1 MADLKKSI
9 KDEMNSTPRCI
20 PAKWNRFTVAD
31 GDWMQA
37 KTLDQLMNRDDFLA
51 DKIGEG
57 NYVWKDALSSES
69 ATRYSY
75 DQYLSASISSLSGEF
90 YTFSAD
96 DYLPTVTSLSSLLNY
111 EISRATQA
119 ENNLSGRISIEET
132 ARSAADAKLQK
143 QIDVLQAA
151 TDVIAVFGTY
161 PEFTAAS
168 AGAWQEQ
175 VTDNDFIKVLR
186 DSAYNPTGYED
197 ANTSDDDYYQ
207 VYYQWHSSDHDG
219 WNGWSAIGS
228 LDQYYSVS
236 EIDEYKKQIDSNFD
250 SLSSTVADNFLSAN
264 ENAVSAGK
272 NILIDYEQNKP
283 KITIKTKED
292 VEFNNVSSKTVSS
305 TNVTALTAQGN
316 SAKFTN
322 LSATN
327 LNNVAISNLF
337 GSAYSGAEASA
348 WIYANS
354 AILDIQ
360 PGYGLATGINE
371 EEHKVIGINQA
382 HCAYNKYGLALGTY
396 CSAYSISIGNASFA
410 FGESCYITGGQGTF
424 AAGSNVN
431 ITGKFSCGLGDTSN
445 INGNYSY
452 SIGEHNNLT
461 SDRQYAFG
469 QGLYGNSFM
478 IGRYNEVEPN
488 AQFVIGGGTTG
499 AHEVTSHKNLLV
511 IKNDVISARDFSAGD
526 VSLSSLTNMSAFGN
540 GITDTATYNLSAV
553 KLSAGQ
559 GIGFKNDTNG
569 VLSITSEGTTYQA
582 GNYISTANKTIAVTG
597 DLITSAN
604 AGSAASAWIN
614 SKNSTIAFTTNFKGS
629 NNVITGYGT
638 SSFSAGESYI
648 DGNYIHID
656 TSNNSINLASSISS
670 TNISANSSF
679 LTTVSGI
686 SAKFDN
692 ISGKNV
698 TVDYITAIN
707 VNASNNLSGK
717 NLTIDEYAKI
727 SDISSTNINALS
739 LTTNTA
745 SGQSANFDNILG
757 NNVSGTNIS
766 GDKLTVNT
774 SAKIV
779 GISAT
784 NVSSIN
790 ITANSLSGNNTKFT
804 DISATNIT
812 GVYLSST
819 NISAKNISGLDN
831 ITAYSGAFNY
841 IRGETLQGVTSS
853 IDVDELISAVS
864 SITGESN
871 IYVRKDELECEIGTD
886 NSATNHSFAQ
896 GSANRSNNVSLAQG
910 DSNSAYSKSFAQGKS
925 NSANEN
931 SFVQGISNTAG
942 DGSFA
947 QGDSNSANNKAFA
960 QGYSNTAYYES
971 FAQGQINRVSNYSI
985 GQGQGNSAT
994 NCSIAQGLHNNASN
1008 TAQAFGDNLVIE
1020 SAMAIGKFNKTS
1032 SDAVFVIGNGTADN
1046 ARNDLMVVDNSAA
1059 ITLINYPYN
1068 DNQVDKIIISTTGV
1082 SGMYDHSHGGI
1093 ELTGTYSSEW
1103 SNICNIENKYVPLSA
1118 IKCDIGSNNSA
1129 SNDELVFMQGM
1140 SNYAYGNSLTQ
1151 GSNNSAINNSLA
1163 QGYRNLASSNSI
1175 AVGMNNSAYAN
1186 SQSFGQESYASAGGI
1201 AINPHYWGSASPT
1214 KAINNSFAMG
1224 KECVASS
1231 DSLAFGQ
1238 NNTASNFS
1246 LAFGQNNT
1254 ASNFSV
1260 AFGLGISA
1268 NDNQYIYG
1276 KYPSI
1281 GGNTVFA
1288 IGNGSADND
1297 RSNYVSI
1304 NKYGTLNLK
1313 NTVNNANKSV
1323 IINGHDKYIRSEEN
1337 CRNIPFL
1344 LTSGYALTS
1353 TITGSLVSTPDINTE
1368 TLLLYGN
1375 DSDYLNMWVPTGTS
1389 GNKFKIM
1396 KVASSGTY
1404 KISIGIQAGYDMIFK
1419 NFSSG
1424 TTLASRKKIQT
1435 DNTKTSWPIPQQG
1448 TNISTSAKSFYFSAE
1463 SNTTCVQFTEIP
1475 GHDDIDVIV
1484 DSLGKHFIM
1493 IKNHSEV

>member
-186 DSAYNPTGYED
+186 DSAYNPTGDED

-250 SLSSTVADNFLSAN
+250 SLSSTVAYNFLSAN

-316 SAKFTN
+316 SAKFTH

-469 QGLYGNSFM
+469 QGLSGNSFM

-569 VLSITSEGTTYQA
+569 VLSITAEGTTYQA
-582 GNYISTANKTIAVTG
+582 GNYISTSNKTIAVTG

-638 SSFSAGESYI
+638 SSFSAGES
-648 DGNYIHID
+648 
-656 TSNNSINLASSISS
+656 
-670 TNISANSSF
+670 
-679 LTTVSGI
+679 
-686 SAKFDN
+686 
-692 ISGKNV
+692 
-698 TVDYITAIN
+698 
-707 VNASNNLSGK
+707 
-717 NLTIDEYAKI
+717 
-727 SDISSTNINALS
+727 
-739 LTTNTA
+739 
-745 SGQSANFDNILG
+745 
-757 NNVSGTNIS
+757 
-766 GDKLTVNT
+766 
-774 SAKIV
+774 
-779 GISAT
+779 
-784 NVSSIN
+784 
-790 ITANSLSGNNTKFT
+790 
-804 DISATNIT
+804 
-812 GVYLSST
+812 
-819 NISAKNISGLDN
+819 
-831 ITAYSGAFNY
+831 
-841 IRGETLQGVTSS
+841 
-853 IDVDELISAVS
+853 
-864 SITGESN
+864 N
-871 IYVRKDELECEIGTD
+871 IYVRKDELECEIG
-886 NSATNHSFAQ
+886 
-896 GSANRSNNVSLAQG
+896 SANTTIKQ
-910 DSNSAYSKSFAQGKS
+910 SFAQGKS

-931 SFVQGISNTAG
+931 SFVQGVSNTAG

-947 QGDSNSANNKAFA
+947 QGDSNSANIRAFA

-971 FAQGQINRVSNYSI
+971 FAHGQINRVSNYSM

-994 NCSIAQGLHNNASN
+994 NCSIAQGIHNNASN
-1008 TAQAFGDNLVIE
+1008 SAQAFGSNLIIE

-1046 ARNDLMVVDNSAA
+1046 TRNDLMVVDNSAA

-1082 SGMYDHSHGGI
+1082 SGMYDHRHGGVGG
-1093 ELTGTYSSEW
+1093 TGEYSSEW

-1129 SNDELVFMQGM
+1129 SDNELVFMQGM
-1140 SNYAYGNSLTQ
+1140 NNYASNNSLTQ
-1151 GSNNSAINNSLA
+1151 GSNNSAIYNSLA

-1175 AVGMNNSAYAN
+1175 AVGTNNTAYAN

-1224 KECVASS
+1224 KECVATN

-1238 NNTASNFS
+1238 NNTASYWS
-1246 LAFGQNNT
+1246 M
-1254 ASNFSV
+1254 

-1268 NDNQYIYG
+1268 NNNQYIYG
-1276 KYPSI
+1276 IYPIVGS
-1281 GGNTVFA
+1281 NTVFA
-1288 IGNGSADND
+1288 IGNGTADND

-1313 NTVNNANKSV
+1313 NTVNNTNKSV
-1323 IINGHDKYIRSEEN
+1323 IINGHDRYIRSEEN

-1344 LTSGYALTS
+1344 LTSGYGLTT
-1353 TITGSLVSTPDINTE
+1353 TITESLLSTPEINTE

-1389 GNKFKIM
+1389 GNKFKLM
-1396 KVASSGTY
+1396 KVVSSGTY
-1404 KISIGIQAGYDMIFK
+1404 KISVGIQAGYDMIFK

-1435 DNTKTSWPIPQQG
+1435 DNIKTSWPTPQQG
-1448 TNISTSAKSFYFSAE
+1448 TNISTSAKSFYFPAE
-1463 SNTTCVQFTEIP
+1463 ANTTCVQFTEIP

>member
-1 MADLKKSI
+1 MADEVKNGLSAYI
-9 KDEMNSTPRCI
+9 AS
-20 PAKWNRFTVAD
+20 KWDRNTVAD
-31 GDWMQA
+31 GSWLQ
-37 KTLDQLMNRDDFLA
+37 KYTLSPLTARDYYLA
-51 DKIGEG
+51 SAIDELYNNTGDK
-57 NYVWKDALSSES
+57 SSELS
-69 ATRYSY
+69 AAISSVSSIHDEYIN
-75 DQYLSASISSLSGEF
+75 YLSATISGDISGHIE
-90 YTFSAD
+90 YVSGSVDDLRDDLQTSANT
-96 DYLPTVTSLSSLLNY
+96 L
-111 EISRATQA
+111 
-119 ENNLSGRISIEET
+119 
-132 ARSAADAKLQK
+132 LQK
-143 QIDVLQAA
+143 IDDETGRAEAAETKINTRLNNMEAA
-151 TDVIAVFGTY
+151 TDVINVYGSWDDFSNNSG
-161 PEFTAAS
+161 ELFTVS
-168 AGAWQEQ
+168 GI
-175 VTDNDFIKVLR
+175 TDNDIIKILN
-186 DSAYNPTGYED
+186 DKNEYPNEMFQHT
-197 ANTSDDDYYQ
+197 Q
-207 VYYQWHSSDHDG
+207 QISSGHQTYFR
-219 WNGWSAIGS
+219 WINSAIPETAHIKP
-228 LDQYYSVS
+228 LDPASGYWDFIGYVDPYYTTT
-236 EIDEYKKQIDSNFD
+236 EIDEYLDHINGDFD
-250 SLSSTVADNFLSAN
+250 SLSATVANNYLSAN
-264 ENAVSAGK
+264 KNAVSAGK
-272 NILIDYEQNKP
+272 NILIDYDENNP
-283 KITIKTKED
+283 KISINTKED
-292 VEFNNVSSKTVSS
+292 VEFTTVSS
-305 TNVTALTAQGN
+305 NGF
-316 SAKFTN
+316 SGKN
-322 LSATN
+322 LSGASKN
-327 LNNVAISNLF
+327 DSIDNLF
-337 GSAYSGAEASA
+337 GSAYSGAAASA
-348 WIYANS
+348 WVSANS
-354 AILDIQ
+354 AHLDIQ
-360 PGYGLATGINE
+360 AGYGLETGE
-371 EEHKVIGINQA
+371 DEGHLVIGLHQD
-382 HCAYNKYGLALGTY
+382 HCDYYGHSLALGSWSTANGDNSYAFGMSCVTIGGAALAIGDNAYATTGAVALGTY
-396 CSAYSISIGNASFA
+396 NSAMGKYSLALGYNSTAFNQFSIA
-410 FGESCYITGGQGTF
+410 
-424 AAGSNVN
+424 
-431 ITGKFSCGLGDTSN
+431 
-445 INGNYSY
+445 
-452 SIGEHNNLT
+452 
-461 SDRQYAFG
+461 
-469 QGLYGNSFM
+469 
-478 IGRYNEVEPN
+478 IGRGLSGEAPITLGTWNDNVAGATFIIGDGTGTQEGHDVIRKN
-488 AQFVIGGGTTG
+488 A
-499 AHEVTSHKNLLV
+499 LV
-511 IKNDVISARDFSAGD
+511 IKDGLVSGRDFSAGN
-526 VSLSSLTNMSAFGN
+526 VSLSSLTNLSAFGN
-540 GITDTATYNLSAV
+540 GITNTATFNLSAV

-569 VLSITSEGTTYQA
+569 VLSITAEGTTYQD
-582 GNYISTANKTIAVTG
+582 GDYISTANKTIAVTG
-597 DLITSAN
+597 DLITSAE

-614 SKNSTIAFTTNFKGS
+614 SKNSTIAFTTNFNGL

-679 LTTVSGI
+679 LSTASGI

-692 ISGKNV
+692 ISGK
-698 TVDYITAIN
+698 
-707 VNASNNLSGK
+707 
-717 NLTIDEYAKI
+717 
-727 SDISSTNINALS
+727 
-739 LTTNTA
+739 
-745 SGQSANFDNILG
+745 
-757 NNVSGTNIS
+757 
-766 GDKLTVNT
+766 
-774 SAKIV
+774 
-779 GISAT
+779 

-831 ITAYSGAFNY
+831 INADSGYFNY
-841 IRGETLQGVTSS
+841 LRGETLQGVTSS

-871 IYVRKDELECEIGTD
+871 IYVRKDELECEIG
-886 NSATNHSFAQ
+886 
-896 GSANRSNNVSLAQG
+896 SANTAIKQ
-910 DSNSAYSKSFAQGKS
+910 AFAQGKS

-931 SFVQGISNTAG
+931 SFVQGDSNTAG
-942 DGSFA
+942 HGSFA
-947 QGDSNSANNKAFA
+947 QGQSNSANSKAFA

-971 FAQGQINRVSNYSI
+971 FAQGQINRVSNYSM

-1008 TAQAFGDNLVIE
+1008 SAQAFGSNLIIE

-1082 SGMYDHSHGGI
+1082 SGMYDHTRGGI
-1093 ELTGTYSSEW
+1093 ELTGEYSSEW

-1129 SNDELVFMQGM
+1129 SDDELVFMQGM
-1140 SNYAYGNSLTQ
+1140 HNYASNNSLTQ
-1151 GSNNSAINNSLA
+1151 GSDNSAIYYSLA

-1175 AVGMNNSAYAN
+1175 AVGTNNTAYNN
-1186 SQSFGQESYASAGGI
+1186 SQSFGQEAYASAGGM
-1201 AINPHYWGSASPT
+1201 AINPHYWGSTSPT

-1238 NNTASNFS
+1238 NNTASGWS
-1246 LAFGQNNT
+1246 ISFGQNNT

-1276 KYPSI
+1276 KYPI
-1281 GGNTVFA
+1281 VGATTVFA
-1288 IGNGSADND
+1288 IGNGSDDNN
-1297 RSNYVSI
+1297 RRNYVSI

-1313 NTVNNANKSV
+1313 NTVNNVNKSV
-1323 IINGHDKYIRSEEN
+1323 IINGHDRYIRSEEN

-1353 TITGSLVSTPDINTE
+1353 TITGSLLSTPKINTE

-1396 KVASSGTY
+1396 KVASMGTY
-1404 KISIGIQAGYDMIFK
+1404 KISVGIQAGYDMIFK

-1435 DNTKTSWPIPQQG
+1435 DNTNTSWPTPQQG

-1463 SNTTCVQFTEIP
+1463 ANTTCVQFTEIP

-1484 DSLGKHFIM
+1484 DALGKHFIM

>member
-9 KDEMNSTPRCI
+9 IEEMNSTVSCI

-51 DKIGEG
+51 TKIGEG
-57 NYVWKDALSSES
+57 NSGWKDALSSES

-111 EISRATQA
+111 EISRATQV
-119 ENNLSGRISIEET
+119 ENNLSGRISFEET

-168 AGAWQEQ
+168 AGAWQKQ

-186 DSAYNPTGYED
+186 DSAYNPTGDED

-292 VEFNNVSSKTVSS
+292 VEFNNVISKTVSS
-305 TNVTALTAQGN
+305 TNVTTLTAQGN
-316 SAKFTN
+316 SAKFTHI
-322 LSATN
+322 SATN

-469 QGLYGNSFM
+469 QGLSGNSFM

-569 VLSITSEGTTYQA
+569 VLSITAEGTTYQA
-582 GNYISTANKTIAVTG
+582 GNYISTSNKTIAVTG

-679 LTTVSGI
+679 LSTVSGI

-692 ISGKNV
+692 
-698 TVDYITAIN
+698 
-707 VNASNNLSGK
+707 
-717 NLTIDEYAKI
+717 
-727 SDISSTNINALS
+727 
-739 LTTNTA
+739 
-745 SGQSANFDNILG
+745 
-757 NNVSGTNIS
+757 
-766 GDKLTVNT
+766 
-774 SAKIV
+774 
-779 GISAT
+779 ISAT

-831 ITAYSGAFNY
+831 INADSGFFNY
-841 IRGETLQGVTSS
+841 LRSETLQGVTSS

-871 IYVRKDELECEIGTD
+871 IYVRKDELECEIGSA
-886 NSATNHSFAQ
+886 NSAIKQ
-896 GSANRSNNVSLAQG
+896 
-910 DSNSAYSKSFAQGKS
+910 SFAQGKS

-931 SFVQGISNTAG
+931 SFVQGNSNTAG
-942 DGSFA
+942 DDSFA
-947 QGDSNSANNKAFA
+947 QGYINSANSRAFA
-960 QGYSNTAYYES
+960 QGGSNTAYYES

-1032 SDAVFVIGNGTADN
+1032 SDAVFVIGNGTADS

-1059 ITLINYPYN
+1059 ITLINYNNYS
-1068 DNQVDKIIISTTGV
+1068 NQVDKIIISTTGV
-1082 SGMYDHSHGGI
+1082 SGMYDHTHGGFVS
-1093 ELTGTYSSEW
+1093 TGEYSSEW

-1118 IKCDIGSNNSA
+1118 LKCDIGSNNSA

-1151 GSNNSAINNSLA
+1151 GSNNSAINDSLA

-1186 SQSFGQESYASAGGI
+1186 SQSFGQEAYASAGGI

-1224 KECVASS
+1224 KECVAND

-1238 NNTASNFS
+1238 NNTASYW
-1246 LAFGQNNT
+1246 
-1254 ASNFSV
+1254 SV

-1268 NDNQYIYG
+1268 NNNQYIYG
-1276 KYPSI
+1276 IYPIVGS
-1281 GGNTVFA
+1281 NTVFA
-1288 IGNGSADND
+1288 IGNGTADNA

-1344 LTSGYALTS
+1344 LTSGYSLTT
-1353 TITGSLVSTPDINTE
+1353 TITGSLLSTPEINTE

-1389 GNKFKIM
+1389 GNKFKLM
-1396 KVASSGTY
+1396 KVTSLGTY
-1404 KISIGIQAGYDMIFK
+1404 KISVGIQAGYDMIFK

-1435 DNTKTSWPIPQQG
+1435 DNIKTSWPTPQQG
-1448 TNISTSAKSFYFSAE
+1448 TNISTSAKSFYFPAE
-1463 SNTTCVQFTEIP
+1463 ANTTCVQFTEIP

>member
-1 MADLKKSI
+1 MADEVKKSI

-37 KTLDQLMNRDDFLA
+37 NTLDQLMNRDDFLA
-51 DKIGEG
+51 NKIGEG
-57 NYVWKDALSSES
+57 NSGWKDDLSSES
-69 ATRYSY
+69 AARYY
-75 DQYLSASISSLSGEF
+75 DDQYLSASISSLSGEF
-90 YTFSAD
+90 YTFSAN
-96 DYLPTVTSLSSLLNY
+96 DYYPTVTALRYNLNS
-111 EISRATQA
+111 EIERATQA
-119 ENNLSGRISIEET
+119 ETTLSGRISLEET

-143 QIDVLQAA
+143 QIDELQAA

-161 PEFTAAS
+161 DEFV
-168 AGAWQEQ
+168 AGSGDLG
-175 VTDNDFIKVLR
+175 VTDNDTIKVLR
-186 DSAYNPTGYED
+186 DYNYTPSASDEDYES
-197 ANTSDDDYYQ
+197 NDDDGFQ
-207 VYYQWHSSDHDG
+207 VYYEWHDPNAENPHTD

-228 LDQYYSVS
+228 LDPYYSVS
-236 EIDEYKKQIDSNFD
+236 EIDEYKKQIDSDFD
-250 SLSSTVADNFLSAN
+250 SLSSTVANNYLSAN
-264 ENAVSAGK
+264 KNAVSAGK
-272 NILIDYEQNKP
+272 NILIDYDENNP
-283 KITIKTKED
+283 KITIKTDEN
-292 VEFNNVSSKTVSS
+292 VNFNNVSSKNISA
-305 TNVTALTAQGN
+305 TNVTALTALGN

-327 LNNVAISNLF
+327 LNNIAISNLF
-337 GSAYSGAEASA
+337 GSAYSGAAASA
-348 WIYANS
+348 WVSANS

-360 PGYGLATGINE
+360 PGYGLATGIN

-469 QGLYGNSFM
+469 QGLSGNSFM

-569 VLSITSEGTTYQA
+569 VLSISAEGTTYQD
-582 GNYISTANKTIAVTG
+582 GDYISTANKTIAVTG
-597 DLITSAN
+597 DLITSAE

-670 TNISANSSF
+670 TNISA
-679 LTTVSGI
+679 
-686 SAKFDN
+686 K
-692 ISGKNV
+692 
-698 TVDYITAIN
+698 
-707 VNASNNLSGK
+707 
-717 NLTIDEYAKI
+717 
-727 SDISSTNINALS
+727 NINAD
-739 LTTNTA
+739 
-745 SGQSANFDNILG
+745 SGF
-757 NNVSGTNIS
+757 
-766 GDKLTVNT
+766 
-774 SAKIV
+774 
-779 GISAT
+779 
-784 NVSSIN
+784 
-790 ITANSLSGNNTKFT
+790 
-804 DISATNIT
+804 
-812 GVYLSST
+812 
-819 NISAKNISGLDN
+819 
-831 ITAYSGAFNY
+831 FNY
-841 IRGETLQGVTSS
+841 LRGETLQGVTSS

-871 IYVRKDELECEIGTD
+871 IYVRKDELECEIGSA

-942 DGSFA
+942 DDSFA
-947 QGDSNSANNKAFA
+947 QGYSNSANIRAFA

-994 NCSIAQGLHNNASN
+994 NCSIAQGIHNNASN
-1008 TAQAFGDNLVIE
+1008 SAQAFGSNLIIE

-1068 DNQVDKIIISTTGV
+1068 DTQVDKIIISTTGV
-1082 SGMYDHSHGGI
+1082 SGMYDHTRGGI
-1093 ELTGTYSSEW
+1093 ELTGEYSSKW

-1118 IKCDIGSNNSA
+1118 LKCDIGSNNSA
-1129 SNDELVFMQGM
+1129 SDDELVFMQGM
-1140 SNYAYGNSLTQ
+1140 SNYASNNSLTQ
-1151 GSNNSAINNSLA
+1151 GSNNSAIYNSLA

-1175 AVGMNNSAYAN
+1175 AVGTNNTAYNN
-1186 SQSFGQESYASAGGI
+1186 SQSFGQEAYASAGGM
-1201 AINPHYWGSASPT
+1201 AINPHYWGSTSPT

-1224 KECVASS
+1224 KECVATS

-1246 LAFGQNNT
+1246 IAFGSNNT

-1304 NKYGTLNLK
+1304 NQYGTLNLK
-1313 NTVNNANKSV
+1313 NAVNNANKSV
-1323 IINGHDKYIRSEEN
+1323 IINGHDRYIRSEEN

-1353 TITGSLVSTPDINTE
+1353 TITGPLLSTPKINTE

-1404 KISIGIQAGYDMIFK
+1404 KISVGIQAGYDMIFK

-1435 DNTKTSWPIPQQG
+1435 DKTNTSWPTPQQG

-1463 SNTTCVQFTEIP
+1463 ANTTCVQFTEIP

-1484 DSLGKHFIM
+1484 DSLGQHFIM

>member
-1 MADLKKSI
+1 MADVVKKSI
-9 KDEMNSTPRCI
+9 KDEMNSTVSCI
-20 PAKWNRFTVAD
+20 PAKWNRYTVAD

-57 NYVWKDALSSES
+57 NSGWKDALSSES
-69 ATRYSY
+69 ATRYY
-75 DQYLSASISSLSGEF
+75 DDQYLSASISSLSVEF
-90 YTFSAD
+90 YTFSAN
-96 DYLPTVTSLSSLLNY
+96 DYYPTVTALRYNLNS
-111 EISRATQA
+111 EIDRATLA

-143 QIDVLQAA
+143 QIDELQAA

-161 PEFTAAS
+161 DEFV
-168 AGAWQEQ
+168 AGSGDLG
-175 VTDNDFIKVLR
+175 VTDNDTIKVLR
-186 DSAYNPTGYED
+186 DYNYTPSASDED
-197 ANTSDDDYYQ
+197 YKSNDDDGFQ
-207 VYYQWHSSDHDG
+207 VYYEWHDPNAENPHTD
-219 WNGWSAIGS
+219 WIGWSAIGS
-228 LDQYYSVS
+228 LDPYYSVS
-236 EIDEYKKQIDSNFD
+236 EIDEYKNQIVSDFD
-250 SLSSTVADNFLSAN
+250 SLSSTVANNYLSAN
-264 ENAVSAGK
+264 KNAVSAGK

-283 KITIKTKED
+283 KITINTKED

-327 LNNVAISNLF
+327 LNNIAISNLF
-337 GSAYSGAEASA
+337 GSAYSGA
-348 WIYANS
+348 
-354 AILDIQ
+354 
-360 PGYGLATGINE
+360 
-371 EEHKVIGINQA
+371 
-382 HCAYNKYGLALGTY
+382 
-396 CSAYSISIGNASFA
+396 
-410 FGESCYITGGQGTF
+410 
-424 AAGSNVN
+424 
-431 ITGKFSCGLGDTSN
+431 
-445 INGNYSY
+445 
-452 SIGEHNNLT
+452 
-461 SDRQYAFG
+461 
-469 QGLYGNSFM
+469 
-478 IGRYNEVEPN
+478 
-488 AQFVIGGGTTG
+488 
-499 AHEVTSHKNLLV
+499 
-511 IKNDVISARDFSAGD
+511 
-526 VSLSSLTNMSAFGN
+526 
-540 GITDTATYNLSAV
+540 
-553 KLSAGQ
+553 
-559 GIGFKNDTNG
+559 
-569 VLSITSEGTTYQA
+569 
-582 GNYISTANKTIAVTG
+582 
-597 DLITSAN
+597 
-604 AGSAASAWIN
+604 AASAWIN

-638 SSFSAGESYI
+638 SSFSAGES
-648 DGNYIHID
+648 
-656 TSNNSINLASSISS
+656 
-670 TNISANSSF
+670 
-679 LTTVSGI
+679 
-686 SAKFDN
+686 
-692 ISGKNV
+692 
-698 TVDYITAIN
+698 
-707 VNASNNLSGK
+707 
-717 NLTIDEYAKI
+717 
-727 SDISSTNINALS
+727 
-739 LTTNTA
+739 
-745 SGQSANFDNILG
+745 
-757 NNVSGTNIS
+757 
-766 GDKLTVNT
+766 
-774 SAKIV
+774 
-779 GISAT
+779 
-784 NVSSIN
+784 
-790 ITANSLSGNNTKFT
+790 
-804 DISATNIT
+804 
-812 GVYLSST
+812 
-819 NISAKNISGLDN
+819 
-831 ITAYSGAFNY
+831 
-841 IRGETLQGVTSS
+841 
-853 IDVDELISAVS
+853 
-864 SITGESN
+864 N
-871 IYVRKDELECEIGTD
+871 IYVRKDELECEIGSA
-886 NSATNHSFAQ
+886 NSAIKQ
-896 GSANRSNNVSLAQG
+896 
-910 DSNSAYSKSFAQGKS
+910 SFAQGKS

-931 SFVQGISNTAG
+931 SFVQGNSNTAG
-942 DGSFA
+942 DDSFA
-947 QGDSNSANNKAFA
+947 QGDSNSANIRALA

-1082 SGMYDHSHGGI
+1082 SGMYDHRHGGVGG
-1093 ELTGTYSSEW
+1093 TGEYSSEW

-1118 IKCDIGSNNSA
+1118 LKCDIGSNNSA

-1140 SNYAYGNSLTQ
+1140 SNYASNNSLTQ
-1151 GSNNSAINNSLA
+1151 GSNNSAMYNSLA

-1175 AVGMNNSAYAN
+1175 AIGNNNTAYAN
-1186 SQSFGQESYASAGGI
+1186 SQSFGQEAYASAGGI
-1201 AINPHYWGSASPT
+1201 AINPHYWGSTSPT

-1224 KECVASS
+1224 KECVATS

-1238 NNTASNFS
+1238 NNTASDWS
-1246 LAFGQNNT
+1246 IAFGQNNT

-1281 GGNTVFA
+1281 GSNTVFA

-1313 NTVNNANKSV
+1313 NTVNNTNKSV
-1323 IINGHDKYIRSEEN
+1323 IINGHDRYIRSEEN

-1344 LTSGYALTS
+1344 LTSGYGLTS
-1353 TITGSLVSTPDINTE
+1353 TITESLVSTPEINTE

-1435 DNTKTSWPIPQQG
+1435 DNIKTSWPTPQQG
-1448 TNISTSAKSFYFSAE
+1448 TNISTSAKSFYFPAE
-1463 SNTTCVQFTEIP
+1463 ANTTCVQFTEIP

-1484 DSLGKHFIM
+1484 DSLGQHFIM

>member
-1 MADLKKSI
+1 MADEVKNGLSAYI
-9 KDEMNSTPRCI
+9 AS
-20 PAKWNRFTVAD
+20 KWDRNTVAD
-31 GDWMQA
+31 GSWLQ
-37 KTLDQLMNRDDFLA
+37 KYTLNPLTARDYYLA
-51 DKIGEG
+51 SAIDELYNNTGDKSSELSVAI
-57 NYVWKDALSSES
+57 SSES
-69 ATRYSY
+69 ATRYSD

-96 DYLPTVTSLSSLLNY
+96 DYYPTVTSLRYDLNS
-111 EISRATQA
+111 EIDRATLA
-119 ENNLSGRISIEET
+119 ETKLSGIISIEET

-143 QIDVLQAA
+143 QIDELQAA

-161 PEFTAAS
+161 DEFV
-168 AGAWQEQ
+168 AGSGDLG
-175 VTDNDFIKVLR
+175 VTDNDTIKVLR
-186 DSAYNPTGYED
+186 DYNYTPSASDED
-197 ANTSDDDYYQ
+197 YKSNDDDGFQ
-207 VYYQWHSSDHDG
+207 VYYEWHDPNAEEPHTD
-219 WNGWSAIGS
+219 WIGWSAIGS
-228 LDQYYSVS
+228 LDPYYSVS
-236 EIDEYKKQIDSNFD
+236 EIDEYKKQIDSDFD
-250 SLSSTVADNFLSAN
+250 SLSSTVANNYLSAN
-264 ENAVSAGK
+264 KNAVSAGK
-272 NILIDYEQNKP
+272 NIKIDYEQNKP
-283 KITIKTKED
+283 KITINTKAD
-292 VEFNNVSSKTVSS
+292 VEFTTVSS
-305 TNVTALTAQGN
+305 NGFSGTNISG
-316 SAKFTN
+316 
-322 LSATN
+322 
-327 LNNVAISNLF
+327 LNQHDTIDNLF
-337 GSAYSGAEASA
+337 GSAYSGAAASA
-348 WIYANS
+348 WVSANS
-354 AILDIQ
+354 AHLDIQ
-360 PGYGLATGINE
+360 AGYGLETGE
-371 EEHKVIGINQA
+371 DEGHLVIGLHQD
-382 HCAYNKYGLALGTY
+382 HCDYYGNSLALGSWSTANGDNSYAFGMSCVTIGGAALAIGDNAYATTGAVALGTY
-396 CSAYSISIGNASFA
+396 NSAMGKYSLALGYNSTAFNQFSIA
-410 FGESCYITGGQGTF
+410 
-424 AAGSNVN
+424 
-431 ITGKFSCGLGDTSN
+431 
-445 INGNYSY
+445 
-452 SIGEHNNLT
+452 
-461 SDRQYAFG
+461 
-469 QGLYGNSFM
+469 
-478 IGRYNEVEPN
+478 IGRGLSGEAPITLGTWNDNVAGATFIIGDGTGTQEGHDVIRKN
-488 AQFVIGGGTTG
+488 A
-499 AHEVTSHKNLLV
+499 LV
-511 IKNDVISARDFSAGD
+511 IKDGLVSGRDFSAGN
-526 VSLSSLTNMSAFGN
+526 VSLSSLTNLSAFGN
-540 GITDTATYNLSAV
+540 GITNTATFNLSAV

-569 VLSITSEGTTYQA
+569 VLSITAEGTTYQD
-582 GNYISTANKTIAVTG
+582 GDYISTANKTIAVTG
-597 DLITSAN
+597 DLITSAE

-614 SKNSTIAFTTNFKGS
+614 SKNSTIAFTTNFNGL

-679 LTTVSGI
+679 LSTASGI

-779 GISAT
+779 GISST

-831 ITAYSGAFNY
+831 INADSGYFNY
-841 IRGETLQGVTSS
+841 LRGETLQGETSS

-871 IYVRKDELECEIGTD
+871 IYVRKDELECEIGSA
-886 NSATNHSFAQ
+886 NSAIKQA
-896 GSANRSNNVSLAQG
+896 
-910 DSNSAYSKSFAQGKS
+910 FAQGKS

-931 SFVQGISNTAG
+931 SFVQGVSNTAG

-947 QGDSNSANNKAFA
+947 QGHNNSANSRAFA

-971 FAQGQINRVSNYSI
+971 LAQGQINRVSNYSM

-1008 TAQAFGDNLVIE
+1008 SAQAFGSNLIIE

-1068 DNQVDKIIISTTGV
+1068 DGQVDKIIISTTGV
-1082 SGMYDHSHGGI
+1082 SGMYDHTRGGVGG
-1093 ELTGTYSSEW
+1093 TGEYSSEW
-1103 SNICNIENKYVPLSA
+1103 SKICNIENKYVPLSA
-1118 IKCDIGSNNSA
+1118 LKCDIGSNNSA
-1129 SNDELVFMQGM
+1129 SDDELVFMQGM
-1140 SNYAYGNSLTQ
+1140 HNYASNNSLTQ
-1151 GSNNSAINNSLA
+1151 GSNNSAIYYSLA
-1163 QGYRNLASSNSI
+1163 QGYRNLVSSNSI
-1175 AVGMNNSAYAN
+1175 AIGSNNTAYNN
-1186 SQSFGQESYASAGGI
+1186 SQSFGQEAYASAGGM
-1201 AINPHYWGSASPT
+1201 AINPHYWGSTSPT

-1246 LAFGQNNT
+1246 
-1254 ASNFSV
+1254 V

-1268 NDNQYIYG
+1268 NNNQYIYG
-1276 KYPSI
+1276 TYPNI
-1281 GGNTVFA
+1281 GSNTVFA
-1288 IGNGSADND
+1288 IGNGSADNY

-1313 NTVNNANKSV
+1313 NTVNNKSV
-1323 IINGHDKYIRSEEN
+1323 IINGNDKYIRSEEN

-1353 TITGSLVSTPDINTE
+1353 TITGSLLSTPEINTE

-1396 KVASSGTY
+1396 KVASMGTY

-1435 DNTKTSWPIPQQG
+1435 DNTNTSWPIPQQG
-1448 TNISTSAKSFYFSAE
+1448 KNISTSAKSFYFSAE

-1484 DSLGKHFIM
+1484 DALGKHFIM

>member
-1 MADLKKSI
+1 MADEVKKSI
-9 KDEMNSTPRCI
+9 KDEMNSTVSCI
-20 PAKWNRFTVAD
+20 PAKWNRYTVAD

-37 KTLDQLMNRDDFLA
+37 NTLDQLINRDNFLA
-51 DKIGEG
+51 NKIGEG
-57 NYVWKDALSSES
+57 NSGWKDDLSSES
-69 ATRYSY
+69 ATRYY
-75 DQYLSASISSLSGEF
+75 DDQYLSASISSLSGGF

-96 DYLPTVTSLSSLLNY
+96 DYYPTVKALRYDLNS
-111 EISRATQA
+111 EIERATQS
-119 ENNLSGRISIEET
+119 ETTLSGRISLEEI

-143 QIDVLQAA
+143 QIDELQAA

-161 PEFTAAS
+161 DEFV
-168 AGAWQEQ
+168 AGSGDLG
-175 VTDNDFIKVLR
+175 VTDNDTIKVLR
-186 DSAYNPTGYED
+186 DYNYTPSASDEDYES
-197 ANTSDDDYYQ
+197 NDDDGFQ
-207 VYYQWHSSDHDG
+207 VYYEWHDPNAENTHTD
-219 WNGWSAIGS
+219 WIGWSAIGS
-228 LDQYYSVS
+228 LDPYYSVS
-236 EIDEYKKQIDSNFD
+236 EIDEYKKQIDSDFD
-250 SLSSTVADNFLSAN
+250 SLSSTVANNYLSAN

-305 TNVTALTAQGN
+305 TNVTTLTAQGN
-316 SAKFTN
+316 SAKFTH

-569 VLSITSEGTTYQA
+569 VLSITAEGTTYQA
-582 GNYISTANKTIAVTG
+582 GNYISTSNKTIAVTG
-597 DLITSAN
+597 DLITSSN

-698 TVDYITAIN
+698 TVDYITSIN

-745 SGQSANFDNILG
+745 SGQSANFDNILC

-871 IYVRKDELECEIGTD
+871 IYVRKDELECEIG
-886 NSATNHSFAQ
+886 
-896 GSANRSNNVSLAQG
+896 SANTAIKQ
-910 DSNSAYSKSFAQGKS
+910 AFAQGKS

-931 SFVQGISNTAG
+931 SFVQGVSNTAV

-947 QGDSNSANNKAFA
+947 QGDSNSANIRAFA

-971 FAQGQINRVSNYSI
+971 FAHGQINRVSNYSM

-994 NCSIAQGLHNNASN
+994 NCSIAQGIHNNASN
-1008 TAQAFGDNLVIE
+1008 SAQAFGSNLIIE

-1032 SDAVFVIGNGTADN
+1032 SDAVFVIGNGTADS

-1103 SNICNIENKYVPLSA
+1103 SNFCNIENKYVPLSA

-1129 SNDELVFMQGM
+1129 SDDDLVFMQGM
-1140 SNYAYGNSLTQ
+1140 HNYASSNSLTQ
-1151 GSNNSAINNSLA
+1151 GSNNSAIYNSLA

-1186 SQSFGQESYASAGGI
+1186 SQSFGEEAYASAGGI
-1201 AINPHYWGSASPT
+1201 AINPHYWGSTSPT
-1214 KAINNSFAMG
+1214 EAINNSFSMG

-1246 LAFGQNNT
+1246 M
-1254 ASNFSV
+1254 

-1268 NDNQYIYG
+1268 NNNQYIYG
-1276 KYPSI
+1276 IYPIVGS
-1281 GGNTVFA
+1281 NTVFA
-1288 IGNGSADND
+1288 IGNGTADND

-1323 IINGHDKYIRSEEN
+1323 IINGHDRYIRSEEN

-1353 TITGSLVSTPDINTE
+1353 TITGSLVSTPEINTE

-1389 GNKFKIM
+1389 GNKFKLM

-1435 DNTKTSWPIPQQG
+1435 DNTKTSWPTPQQG

>member
-9 KDEMNSTPRCI
+9 KDEMNSTPSCI
-20 PAKWNRFTVAD
+20 PAKWNRYTVAD

-69 ATRYSY
+69 AARYY
-75 DQYLSASISSLSGEF
+75 DDQYLSASISSLSGEF

-143 QIDVLQAA
+143 QIDELQAA

-168 AGAWQEQ
+168 TGAWQEQ

-186 DSAYNPTGYED
+186 DSAYNPTGDED

-228 LDQYYSVS
+228 LDPYYSVS

-316 SAKFTN
+316 SAKFTH

-469 QGLYGNSFM
+469 QGLSGNSFM

-569 VLSITSEGTTYQA
+569 VLSISAEGTTYQD
-582 GNYISTANKTIAVTG
+582 GDYISTANKTIAVTG

-638 SSFSAGESYI
+638 SSFSAGES
-648 DGNYIHID
+648 
-656 TSNNSINLASSISS
+656 
-670 TNISANSSF
+670 
-679 LTTVSGI
+679 
-686 SAKFDN
+686 
-692 ISGKNV
+692 
-698 TVDYITAIN
+698 
-707 VNASNNLSGK
+707 
-717 NLTIDEYAKI
+717 
-727 SDISSTNINALS
+727 
-739 LTTNTA
+739 
-745 SGQSANFDNILG
+745 
-757 NNVSGTNIS
+757 
-766 GDKLTVNT
+766 
-774 SAKIV
+774 
-779 GISAT
+779 
-784 NVSSIN
+784 
-790 ITANSLSGNNTKFT
+790 
-804 DISATNIT
+804 
-812 GVYLSST
+812 
-819 NISAKNISGLDN
+819 
-831 ITAYSGAFNY
+831 
-841 IRGETLQGVTSS
+841 
-853 IDVDELISAVS
+853 
-864 SITGESN
+864 N

-896 GSANRSNNVSLAQG
+896 GSANRSNNVSL
-910 DSNSAYSKSFAQGKS
+910 
-925 NSANEN
+925 
-931 SFVQGISNTAG
+931 
-942 DGSFA
+942 
-947 QGDSNSANNKAFA
+947 
-960 QGYSNTAYYES
+960 
-971 FAQGQINRVSNYSI
+971 
-985 GQGQGNSAT
+985 
-994 NCSIAQGLHNNASN
+994 AQGLHNNASN

-1059 ITLINYPYN
+1059 ITLINYNNYS
-1068 DNQVDKIIISTTGV
+1068 NQVDKIIISTTGV
-1082 SGMYDHSHGGI
+1082 SGMYDHTHGGVGS
-1093 ELTGTYSSEW
+1093 TGEYSSEW

-1118 IKCDIGSNNSA
+1118 LKCDIGSNNSA

-1224 KECVASS
+1224 KECVAND

-1238 NNTASNFS
+1238 NNTASYWS
-1246 LAFGQNNT
+1246 MAFGQNNT
-1254 ASNFSV
+1254 ASYWSV

-1268 NDNQYIYG
+1268 NNNQYIYG
-1276 KYPSI
+1276 KYPI
-1281 GGNTVFA
+1281 VGGNTVFA
-1288 IGNGSADND
+1288 IGNGTADND

-1344 LTSGYALTS
+1344 LTSGYSLTT
-1353 TITGSLVSTPDINTE
+1353 TITGSLLSTPEINTE

-1396 KVASSGTY
+1396 KVTSLGTY
-1404 KISIGIQAGYDMIFK
+1404 KISVGIQAGYDMIFK

-1435 DNTKTSWPIPQQG
+1435 DNTNTSWPTPQQG
-1448 TNISTSAKSFYFSAE
+1448 TNISTSAKSFYFPAE
-1463 SNTTCVQFTEIP
+1463 ANTTCVQFTEIP

-1484 DSLGKHFIM
+1484 DALGKHFIM

>member
-9 KDEMNSTPRCI
+9 KDEMNSTPSCI
-20 PAKWNRFTVAD
+20 PAKWNRYTVAD

-69 ATRYSY
+69 AARYY
-75 DQYLSASISSLSGEF
+75 DDQYLSASISSLSGEF

-143 QIDVLQAA
+143 QIDELQAA

-168 AGAWQEQ
+168 TGAWQEQ

-186 DSAYNPTGYED
+186 DSAYNPTGDED

-228 LDQYYSVS
+228 LDPYYSVS

-316 SAKFTN
+316 SAKFTH

-469 QGLYGNSFM
+469 QGLSGNSFM

-569 VLSITSEGTTYQA
+569 VLSISAEGTTYQD
-582 GNYISTANKTIAVTG
+582 GDYISTANKTIAVTG

-638 SSFSAGESYI
+638 SSFSAGES
-648 DGNYIHID
+648 
-656 TSNNSINLASSISS
+656 
-670 TNISANSSF
+670 
-679 LTTVSGI
+679 
-686 SAKFDN
+686 
-692 ISGKNV
+692 
-698 TVDYITAIN
+698 
-707 VNASNNLSGK
+707 
-717 NLTIDEYAKI
+717 
-727 SDISSTNINALS
+727 
-739 LTTNTA
+739 
-745 SGQSANFDNILG
+745 
-757 NNVSGTNIS
+757 
-766 GDKLTVNT
+766 
-774 SAKIV
+774 
-779 GISAT
+779 
-784 NVSSIN
+784 
-790 ITANSLSGNNTKFT
+790 
-804 DISATNIT
+804 
-812 GVYLSST
+812 
-819 NISAKNISGLDN
+819 
-831 ITAYSGAFNY
+831 
-841 IRGETLQGVTSS
+841 
-853 IDVDELISAVS
+853 
-864 SITGESN
+864 N

-896 GSANRSNNVSLAQG
+896 GSANRSNNVSL
-910 DSNSAYSKSFAQGKS
+910 
-925 NSANEN
+925 
-931 SFVQGISNTAG
+931 
-942 DGSFA
+942 
-947 QGDSNSANNKAFA
+947 
-960 QGYSNTAYYES
+960 
-971 FAQGQINRVSNYSI
+971 
-985 GQGQGNSAT
+985 
-994 NCSIAQGLHNNASN
+994 AQGLHNNASN

-1059 ITLINYPYN
+1059 ITLINYNNYS
-1068 DNQVDKIIISTTGV
+1068 NQVDKIIISTTGV
-1082 SGMYDHSHGGI
+1082 SGMYDHTHGGVGS
-1093 ELTGTYSSEW
+1093 TGEYSSEW

-1118 IKCDIGSNNSA
+1118 LKCDIGSNNSA

-1224 KECVASS
+1224 KECVAND

-1238 NNTASNFS
+1238 NNTASYWS
-1246 LAFGQNNT
+1246 MAFGQNNT
-1254 ASNFSV
+1254 ASYWSV

-1268 NDNQYIYG
+1268 NNNQYIYG
-1276 KYPSI
+1276 KYPI
-1281 GGNTVFA
+1281 VGGNTVFA
-1288 IGNGSADND
+1288 IGNGTADND

-1344 LTSGYALTS
+1344 LTSGYSLTT
-1353 TITGSLVSTPDINTE
+1353 TITGSLLSTPEINTE

-1375 DSDYLNMWVPTGTS
+1375 DSDYLNMWVPTGTT

-1404 KISIGIQAGYDMIFK
+1404 KISVGIQAGYDMIFK

-1435 DNTKTSWPIPQQG
+1435 DNTNTSWPTPQQG
-1448 TNISTSAKSFYFSAE
+1448 TNISTSAKSFYFPAE
-1463 SNTTCVQFTEIP
+1463 ANTTCVQFTEIP

-1484 DSLGKHFIM
+1484 DALGKHFIM

>member
-1 MADLKKSI
+1 M
-9 KDEMNSTPRCI
+9 
-20 PAKWNRFTVAD
+20 
-31 GDWMQA
+31 
-37 KTLDQLMNRDDFLA
+37 
-51 DKIGEG
+51 
-57 NYVWKDALSSES
+57 
-69 ATRYSY
+69 
-75 DQYLSASISSLSGEF
+75 
-90 YTFSAD
+90 
-96 DYLPTVTSLSSLLNY
+96 
-111 EISRATQA
+111 
-119 ENNLSGRISIEET
+119 
-132 ARSAADAKLQK
+132 
-143 QIDVLQAA
+143 
-151 TDVIAVFGTY
+151 
-161 PEFTAAS
+161 
-168 AGAWQEQ
+168 
-175 VTDNDFIKVLR
+175 
-186 DSAYNPTGYED
+186 
-197 ANTSDDDYYQ
+197 
-207 VYYQWHSSDHDG
+207 
-219 WNGWSAIGS
+219 
-228 LDQYYSVS
+228 
-236 EIDEYKKQIDSNFD
+236 
-250 SLSSTVADNFLSAN
+250 SAN

-316 SAKFTN
+316 SAKFTH

-469 QGLYGNSFM
+469 QGLSGNSFM

-569 VLSITSEGTTYQA
+569 VLSISAEGTTYQD
-582 GNYISTANKTIAVTG
+582 GDYISTANKTIAVTG

-629 NNVITGYGT
+629 NYVITGYGT
-638 SSFSAGESYI
+638 SSFSA
-648 DGNYIHID
+648 
-656 TSNNSINLASSISS
+656 
-670 TNISANSSF
+670 
-679 LTTVSGI
+679 
-686 SAKFDN
+686 
-692 ISGKNV
+692 
-698 TVDYITAIN
+698 
-707 VNASNNLSGK
+707 
-717 NLTIDEYAKI
+717 
-727 SDISSTNINALS
+727 
-739 LTTNTA
+739 
-745 SGQSANFDNILG
+745 
-757 NNVSGTNIS
+757 
-766 GDKLTVNT
+766 
-774 SAKIV
+774 
-779 GISAT
+779 
-784 NVSSIN
+784 
-790 ITANSLSGNNTKFT
+790 
-804 DISATNIT
+804 
-812 GVYLSST
+812 
-819 NISAKNISGLDN
+819 
-831 ITAYSGAFNY
+831 
-841 IRGETLQGVTSS
+841 
-853 IDVDELISAVS
+853 
-864 SITGESN
+864 GESN

-896 GSANRSNNVSLAQG
+896 GSANRSNNVSL
-910 DSNSAYSKSFAQGKS
+910 
-925 NSANEN
+925 
-931 SFVQGISNTAG
+931 
-942 DGSFA
+942 
-947 QGDSNSANNKAFA
+947 
-960 QGYSNTAYYES
+960 
-971 FAQGQINRVSNYSI
+971 
-985 GQGQGNSAT
+985 
-994 NCSIAQGLHNNASN
+994 AQGLHNNASN

-1059 ITLINYPYN
+1059 ITLINYNNYS
-1068 DNQVDKIIISTTGV
+1068 NQVDKIIISTTGV
-1082 SGMYDHSHGGI
+1082 SGMYDHTHGGFVS
-1093 ELTGTYSSEW
+1093 TGEYSSEW

-1118 IKCDIGSNNSA
+1118 LKCDIGSNNSA

-1224 KECVASS
+1224 KECVAND

-1281 GGNTVFA
+1281 GSNTVFA
-1288 IGNGSADND
+1288 IGNGSADNY

-1304 NKYGTLNLK
+1304 NQYGTLNLK

-1323 IINGHDKYIRSEEN
+1323 IINGHDRYIRSEEN

-1353 TITGSLVSTPDINTE
+1353 TITESLLSTPKINTE

-1375 DSDYLNMWVPTGTS
+1375 DSDYLNMWVPTGTT

-1404 KISIGIQAGYDMIFK
+1404 KISVGIQAGYDMIFK

-1435 DNTKTSWPIPQQG
+1435 DNTNTSWPTPQQG
-1448 TNISTSAKSFYFSAE
+1448 TNISTSAKSFYFPSEA
-1463 SNTTCVQFTEIP
+1463 NTTCVQFTEIP

-1484 DSLGKHFIM
+1484 DALGKHFIM

>member
-119 ENNLSGRISIEET
+119 ENYLSGRISFEET

-143 QIDVLQAA
+143 QIDELQAA

-161 PEFTAAS
+161 DEFV
-168 AGAWQEQ
+168 AGSGDLG
-175 VTDNDFIKVLR
+175 VTDNDTIKVLR
-186 DSAYNPTGYED
+186 DYNYTPSASDEDYES
-197 ANTSDDDYYQ
+197 NDDDGFQ
-207 VYYQWHSSDHDG
+207 VYYEWHDPNAENTHTD
-219 WNGWSAIGS
+219 WIGWSAIGS
-228 LDQYYSVS
+228 LDPYYSVS

-250 SLSSTVADNFLSAN
+250 SLSSTVADKFLSAN

-272 NILIDYEQNKP
+272 NILIDYDENNP
-283 KITIKTKED
+283 KITINTKED
-292 VEFNNVSSKTVSS
+292 VEFNNVSSKNISA
-305 TNVTALTAQGN
+305 TNVTALTTLGN
-316 SAKFTN
+316 SAKYIEVSASGISSDSAIINTISCHSAHFDDIDISAIDLDN
-322 LSATN
+322 IIAKNISATSS
-327 LNNVAISNLF
+327 LSGKDLTISN
-337 GSAYSGAEASA
+337 SAK
-348 WIYANS
+348 IV
-354 AILDIQ
+354 
-360 PGYGLATGINE
+360 GISS
-371 EEHKVIGINQA
+371 
-382 HCAYNKYGLALGTY
+382 T
-396 CSAYSISIGNASFA
+396 
-410 FGESCYITGGQGTF
+410 
-424 AAGSNVN
+424 NV
-431 ITGKFSCGLGDTSN
+431 
-445 INGNYSY
+445 
-452 SIGEHNNLT
+452 
-461 SDRQYAFG
+461 
-469 QGLYGNSFM
+469 
-478 IGRYNEVEPN
+478 
-488 AQFVIGGGTTG
+488 
-499 AHEVTSHKNLLV
+499 
-511 IKNDVISARDFSAGD
+511 
-526 VSLSSLTNMSAFGN
+526 
-540 GITDTATYNLSAV
+540 
-553 KLSAGQ
+553 
-559 GIGFKNDTNG
+559 
-569 VLSITSEGTTYQA
+569 
-582 GNYISTANKTIAVTG
+582 
-597 DLITSAN
+597 
-604 AGSAASAWIN
+604 
-614 SKNSTIAFTTNFKGS
+614 
-629 NNVITGYGT
+629 
-638 SSFSAGESYI
+638 
-648 DGNYIHID
+648 
-656 TSNNSINLASSISS
+656 SS

-679 LTTVSGI
+679 LSTVSGI

-779 GISAT
+779 GISST

-812 GVYLSST
+812 SVYLSST

-831 ITAYSGAFNY
+831 ITAYSGFFNY
-841 IRGETLQGVTSS
+841 LGGETLHGITSS
-853 IDVDELISAVS
+853 IDIDELISAVS

-871 IYVRKDELECEIGTD
+871 IYVRKDELECEIGSA
-886 NSATNHSFAQ
+886 NSAIKQ
-896 GSANRSNNVSLAQG
+896 
-910 DSNSAYSKSFAQGKS
+910 SFAQGKS
-925 NSANEN
+925 NSANED
-931 SFVQGISNTAG
+931 SFVQGDSNTAG
-942 DGSFA
+942 HGSFA
-947 QGDSNSANNKAFA
+947 QGQSNSANSKAFA

-971 FAQGQINRVSNYSI
+971 FAQGQINRVSNYSM

-994 NCSIAQGLHNNASN
+994 NCSIAQGIHNDASN
-1008 TAQAFGDNLVIE
+1008 SAQAFGSNLIIE

-1032 SDAVFVIGNGTADN
+1032 SDAVFVIGNGTADST
-1046 ARNDLMVVDNSAA
+1046 RNDLMVVDNSAA

-1068 DNQVDKIIISTTGV
+1068 DGQVDKIIISTTGV
-1082 SGMYDHSHGGI
+1082 SGMYDHTRGGVGG
-1093 ELTGTYSSEW
+1093 TGEYSSEW
-1103 SNICNIENKYVPLSA
+1103 SKICNIENKYVPLSA
-1118 IKCDIGSNNSA
+1118 LKCDIGRNNSA
-1129 SNDELVFMQGM
+1129 ADDTLVFMQGM
-1140 SNYAYGNSLTQ
+1140 HNYAYDNSLTQ
-1151 GSNNSAINNSLA
+1151 GSNNSAINDSLA
-1163 QGYRNLASSNSI
+1163 QGYRNLASSKSI

-1186 SQSFGQESYASAGGI
+1186 SQSFGQEAYASAGGI

-1224 KECVASS
+1224 KECVAND

-1238 NNTASNFS
+1238 NNTASYW
-1246 LAFGQNNT
+1246 
-1254 ASNFSV
+1254 SV

-1268 NDNQYIYG
+1268 NNNQYIYG
-1276 KYPSI
+1276 IYPSI
-1281 GGNTVFA
+1281 GSNTVFA
-1288 IGNGSADND
+1288 IGNGSADNY

-1344 LTSGYALTS
+1344 LTSGYSLTT
-1353 TITGSLVSTPDINTE
+1353 TITGSLLSTPEINTE

-1389 GNKFKIM
+1389 GNKFKLM
-1396 KVASSGTY
+1396 KVISLGTY
-1404 KISIGIQAGYDMIFK
+1404 KISVGIQAGYDMIFK

-1435 DNTKTSWPIPQQG
+1435 DNTNTSWPTPQQG
-1448 TNISTSAKSFYFSAE
+1448 TNISTSAKSFYFPAE
-1463 SNTTCVQFTEIP
+1463 ANTTCVQFTEIP

-1484 DSLGKHFIM
+1484 DALGKHFIM

>member
-1 MADLKKSI
+1 MADEVKNGLSAYI
-9 KDEMNSTPRCI
+9 AS
-20 PAKWNRFTVAD
+20 KWDRNTVAD
-31 GDWMQA
+31 GSWLQ
-37 KTLDQLMNRDDFLA
+37 KYTLNPLTARDYYLA
-51 DKIGEG
+51 SAIDELYNNTGDK
-57 NYVWKDALSSES
+57 SSEFS
-69 ATRYSY
+69 AAISSVSSIH
-75 DQYLSASISSLSGEF
+75 DKNINYLSATISGDISGHINYVSGCVNTLSGDLK
-90 YTFSAD
+90 TSAD
-96 DYLPTVTSLSSLLNY
+96 KL
-111 EISRATQA
+111 
-119 ENNLSGRISIEET
+119 
-132 ARSAADAKLQK
+132 LQK
-143 QIDVLQAA
+143 IDDETGRAEASETEINRRLDNIEAA

-161 PEFTAAS
+161 DEFV
-168 AGAWQEQ
+168 AGSGDLG
-175 VTDNDFIKVLR
+175 VTDNDTIKVLR
-186 DSAYNPTGYED
+186 DYNYTPSVSDEDYES
-197 ANTSDDDYYQ
+197 NDDDGFQ
-207 VYYQWHSSDHDG
+207 VYYEWHDPNAENPHTD

-228 LDQYYSVS
+228 LDPYYSVS
-236 EIDEYKKQIDSNFD
+236 EIDEYLDQINGDFD
-250 SLSSTVADNFLSAN
+250 SLSSTVANNYLSAN

-272 NILIDYEQNKP
+272 NILIDYDEKNP
-283 KITIKTKED
+283 KITIKTKENVD
-292 VEFNNVSSKTVSS
+292 FNNVNVKNISA

-316 SAKFTN
+316 SAKYIE
-322 LSATN
+322 LSASSISSDS
-327 LNNVAISNLF
+327 AIINTIS
-337 GSAYSGAEASA
+337 
-348 WIYANS
+348 ANS
-354 AILDIQ
+354 AHFDDI
-360 PGYGLATGINE
+360 
-371 EEHKVIGINQA
+371 
-382 HCAYNKYGLALGTY
+382 
-396 CSAYSISIGNASFA
+396 
-410 FGESCYITGGQGTF
+410 
-424 AAGSNVN
+424 
-431 ITGKFSCGLGDTSN
+431 D
-445 INGNYSY
+445 
-452 SIGEHNNLT
+452 
-461 SDRQYAFG
+461 
-469 QGLYGNSFM
+469 
-478 IGRYNEVEPN
+478 
-488 AQFVIGGGTTG
+488 
-499 AHEVTSHKNLLV
+499 
-511 IKNDVISARDFSAGD
+511 ISAIDLDNIIAKNISA
-526 VSLSSLTNMSAFGN
+526 
-540 GITDTATYNLSAV
+540 
-553 KLSAGQ
+553 
-559 GIGFKNDTNG
+559 
-569 VLSITSEGTTYQA
+569 
-582 GNYISTANKTIAVTG
+582 
-597 DLITSAN
+597 
-604 AGSAASAWIN
+604 
-614 SKNSTIAFTTNFKGS
+614 
-629 NNVITGYGT
+629 T
-638 SSFSAGESYI
+638 SSFSGRDLTI
-648 DGNYIHID
+648 
-656 TSNNSINLASSISS
+656 SNSAKIVGISSTNISS
-670 TNISANSSF
+670 TNISANSAILS
-679 LTTVSGI
+679 TTSGI

-784 NVSSIN
+784 NVSSSN

-812 GVYLSST
+812 SVYLSST

-831 ITAYSGAFNY
+831 ITAYSGFFNY
-841 IRGETLQGVTSS
+841 LGGETLHGITSS
-853 IDVDELISAVS
+853 IDIDELISAVS
-864 SITGESN
+864 SITGENN
-871 IYVRKDELECEIGTD
+871 IYVRKDELECEIG
-886 NSATNHSFAQ
+886 
-896 GSANRSNNVSLAQG
+896 SANTAIKQ
-910 DSNSAYSKSFAQGKS
+910 AFAQGKS

-931 SFVQGISNTAG
+931 SFAQGNSNTAG

-971 FAQGQINRVSNYSI
+971 FAHGQINRVSNYSM

-1032 SDAVFVIGNGTADN
+1032 SDAVFVIGNGTADS

-1103 SNICNIENKYVPLSA
+1103 SNFCNIENKYVPLSA

-1129 SNDELVFMQGM
+1129 SDDELVFMQGM
-1140 SNYAYGNSLTQ
+1140 HNYASNNSLSQ
-1151 GSNNSAINNSLA
+1151 GINNSAIYDSLA

-1175 AVGMNNSAYAN
+1175 AVGTNNTAYNN
-1186 SQSFGQESYASAGGI
+1186 SQSFGQEAYASAGGM
-1201 AINPHYWGSASPT
+1201 AINPHYWGSTSPT

-1231 DSLAFGQ
+1231 DSLAFGL
-1238 NNTASNFS
+1238 NNTASN
-1246 LAFGQNNT
+1246 L
-1254 ASNFSV
+1254 SV
-1260 AFGLGISA
+1260 AFGIGISA
-1268 NDNQYIYG
+1268 NNNQYIYG
-1276 KYPSI
+1276 TYPNI
-1281 GGNTVFA
+1281 GSNTVFA

-1323 IINGHDKYIRSEEN
+1323 IINGHDRYIRSEEN

-1353 TITGSLVSTPDINTE
+1353 TITGSLVSTPEINTE

-1435 DNTKTSWPIPQQG
+1435 DNTGTSWPTPQQG
-1448 TNISTSAKSFYFSAE
+1448 KNISTSSKSFYFSAE

>member
-9 KDEMNSTPRCI
+9 KDEMNSTPSCI

-143 QIDVLQAA
+143 QIDELQAA

-168 AGAWQEQ
+168 TGAWQEQ

-186 DSAYNPTGYED
+186 DSAYNPTGDED

-228 LDQYYSVS
+228 LDPYYSVS

-316 SAKFTN
+316 SAKFTH

-469 QGLYGNSFM
+469 QGLSGNSFM

-569 VLSITSEGTTYQA
+569 VLSISAEGTTYQD
-582 GNYISTANKTIAVTG
+582 GDYISTANKTIAVTG

-638 SSFSAGESYI
+638 SSFSAGES
-648 DGNYIHID
+648 
-656 TSNNSINLASSISS
+656 
-670 TNISANSSF
+670 
-679 LTTVSGI
+679 
-686 SAKFDN
+686 
-692 ISGKNV
+692 
-698 TVDYITAIN
+698 
-707 VNASNNLSGK
+707 
-717 NLTIDEYAKI
+717 
-727 SDISSTNINALS
+727 
-739 LTTNTA
+739 
-745 SGQSANFDNILG
+745 
-757 NNVSGTNIS
+757 
-766 GDKLTVNT
+766 
-774 SAKIV
+774 
-779 GISAT
+779 
-784 NVSSIN
+784 
-790 ITANSLSGNNTKFT
+790 
-804 DISATNIT
+804 
-812 GVYLSST
+812 
-819 NISAKNISGLDN
+819 
-831 ITAYSGAFNY
+831 
-841 IRGETLQGVTSS
+841 
-853 IDVDELISAVS
+853 
-864 SITGESN
+864 N

-896 GSANRSNNVSLAQG
+896 GSANRSNNVSL
-910 DSNSAYSKSFAQGKS
+910 
-925 NSANEN
+925 
-931 SFVQGISNTAG
+931 
-942 DGSFA
+942 
-947 QGDSNSANNKAFA
+947 
-960 QGYSNTAYYES
+960 
-971 FAQGQINRVSNYSI
+971 
-985 GQGQGNSAT
+985 
-994 NCSIAQGLHNNASN
+994 AQGLHNNASN

-1059 ITLINYPYN
+1059 ITLINYNNYS
-1068 DNQVDKIIISTTGV
+1068 NQVDKIIISTTGV
-1082 SGMYDHSHGGI
+1082 SGMYDHTHGGFVS
-1093 ELTGTYSSEW
+1093 TGEYSSEW

-1118 IKCDIGSNNSA
+1118 LKCDIGSNNSA

-1224 KECVASS
+1224 KECVAND

-1281 GGNTVFA
+1281 GSNTVFA
-1288 IGNGSADND
+1288 IGNGSADNY

-1304 NKYGTLNLK
+1304 NQYGTLNLK

-1323 IINGHDKYIRSEEN
+1323 IINGHDRYIRSEEN

-1353 TITGSLVSTPDINTE
+1353 TITESLLSTPKINTE

-1375 DSDYLNMWVPTGTS
+1375 DSDYLNMWVPTGTT

-1404 KISIGIQAGYDMIFK
+1404 KISVGIQAGYDMIFK

-1435 DNTKTSWPIPQQG
+1435 DNTNTSWPTPQQG
-1448 TNISTSAKSFYFSAE
+1448 TNISTSAKSFYFPSEA
-1463 SNTTCVQFTEIP
+1463 NTTCVQFTEIP

-1484 DSLGKHFIM
+1484 DALGKHFIM

>member
-143 QIDVLQAA
+143 QIDELQAA

-168 AGAWQEQ
+168 TGAWQEQ

-186 DSAYNPTGYED
+186 DSAYNPTGDED

-228 LDQYYSVS
+228 LDPYYSVS

-316 SAKFTN
+316 SAKFTH

-469 QGLYGNSFM
+469 QGLSGNSFM

-569 VLSITSEGTTYQA
+569 VLSISAEGTTYQD
-582 GNYISTANKTIAVTG
+582 GDYISTANKTIAVTG

-638 SSFSAGESYI
+638 SSFSAGES
-648 DGNYIHID
+648 
-656 TSNNSINLASSISS
+656 
-670 TNISANSSF
+670 
-679 LTTVSGI
+679 
-686 SAKFDN
+686 
-692 ISGKNV
+692 
-698 TVDYITAIN
+698 
-707 VNASNNLSGK
+707 
-717 NLTIDEYAKI
+717 
-727 SDISSTNINALS
+727 
-739 LTTNTA
+739 
-745 SGQSANFDNILG
+745 
-757 NNVSGTNIS
+757 
-766 GDKLTVNT
+766 
-774 SAKIV
+774 
-779 GISAT
+779 
-784 NVSSIN
+784 
-790 ITANSLSGNNTKFT
+790 
-804 DISATNIT
+804 
-812 GVYLSST
+812 
-819 NISAKNISGLDN
+819 
-831 ITAYSGAFNY
+831 
-841 IRGETLQGVTSS
+841 
-853 IDVDELISAVS
+853 
-864 SITGESN
+864 N

-896 GSANRSNNVSLAQG
+896 GSANRSNNVSL
-910 DSNSAYSKSFAQGKS
+910 
-925 NSANEN
+925 
-931 SFVQGISNTAG
+931 
-942 DGSFA
+942 
-947 QGDSNSANNKAFA
+947 
-960 QGYSNTAYYES
+960 
-971 FAQGQINRVSNYSI
+971 
-985 GQGQGNSAT
+985 
-994 NCSIAQGLHNNASN
+994 AQGLHNNASN

-1059 ITLINYPYN
+1059 ITLINYNNYS
-1068 DNQVDKIIISTTGV
+1068 NQVDKIIISTTGV
-1082 SGMYDHSHGGI
+1082 SGMYDHTHGGFVS
-1093 ELTGTYSSEW
+1093 TGEYSSEW

-1118 IKCDIGSNNSA
+1118 LKCDIGSNNSA

-1224 KECVASS
+1224 KECVAND

-1281 GGNTVFA
+1281 GSNTVFA
-1288 IGNGSADND
+1288 IGNGSADNY

-1304 NKYGTLNLK
+1304 NQYGTLNLK

-1323 IINGHDKYIRSEEN
+1323 IINGHDRYIRSEEN

-1353 TITGSLVSTPDINTE
+1353 TITESLLSTPKINTE

-1375 DSDYLNMWVPTGTS
+1375 DSDYLNMWVPTGTT

-1404 KISIGIQAGYDMIFK
+1404 KISVGIQAGYDMIFK

-1435 DNTKTSWPIPQQG
+1435 DNTNTSWPTPQQG
-1448 TNISTSAKSFYFSAE
+1448 TNISTSAKSFYFPSEA
-1463 SNTTCVQFTEIP
+1463 NTTCVQFTEIP

-1484 DSLGKHFIM
+1484 DALGKHFIM

>member
-111 EISRATQA
+111 EISRATLA

-143 QIDVLQAA
+143 QIDELQAA

-168 AGAWQEQ
+168 AGVWKEQ

-186 DSAYNPTGYED
+186 DSAYNPTGDED

-228 LDQYYSVS
+228 LDPYYSVS

-272 NILIDYEQNKP
+272 NILIDYEKNKP

-316 SAKFTN
+316 SAKFTH

-469 QGLYGNSFM
+469 QGLSGNSFM

-569 VLSITSEGTTYQA
+569 VLSITAEGTTYQA
-582 GNYISTANKTIAVTG
+582 GNYISTSNKTIAVTG

-638 SSFSAGESYI
+638 SSFSAC
-648 DGNYIHID
+648 
-656 TSNNSINLASSISS
+656 
-670 TNISANSSF
+670 
-679 LTTVSGI
+679 
-686 SAKFDN
+686 
-692 ISGKNV
+692 
-698 TVDYITAIN
+698 
-707 VNASNNLSGK
+707 
-717 NLTIDEYAKI
+717 
-727 SDISSTNINALS
+727 
-739 LTTNTA
+739 
-745 SGQSANFDNILG
+745 
-757 NNVSGTNIS
+757 
-766 GDKLTVNT
+766 
-774 SAKIV
+774 
-779 GISAT
+779 
-784 NVSSIN
+784 
-790 ITANSLSGNNTKFT
+790 
-804 DISATNIT
+804 
-812 GVYLSST
+812 
-819 NISAKNISGLDN
+819 
-831 ITAYSGAFNY
+831 
-841 IRGETLQGVTSS
+841 
-853 IDVDELISAVS
+853 
-864 SITGESN
+864 ESN

-886 NSATNHSFAQ
+886 
-896 GSANRSNNVSLAQG
+896 
-910 DSNSAYSKSFAQGKS
+910 
-925 NSANEN
+925 
-931 SFVQGISNTAG
+931 
-942 DGSFA
+942 
-947 QGDSNSANNKAFA
+947 
-960 QGYSNTAYYES
+960 
-971 FAQGQINRVSNYSI
+971 
-985 GQGQGNSAT
+985 NSAT

-1059 ITLINYPYN
+1059 ITLINYNNYS
-1068 DNQVDKIIISTTGV
+1068 NQVDKIIISTTGV
-1082 SGMYDHSHGGI
+1082 SGMYDHTHGGFVS
-1093 ELTGTYSSEW
+1093 TGEYSSEW

-1118 IKCDIGSNNSA
+1118 LKCDIGSNNSA

-1186 SQSFGQESYASAGGI
+1186 SQSFGQEAYASAGGI

-1224 KECVASS
+1224 KECVAND

-1238 NNTASNFS
+1238 NNTASYC
-1246 LAFGQNNT
+1246 
-1254 ASNFSV
+1254 SV
-1260 AFGLGISA
+1260 AFGFGISA
-1268 NDNQYIYG
+1268 NNNQYIYG
-1276 KYPSI
+1276 IYPIVGS
-1281 GGNTVFA
+1281 NTVFA
-1288 IGNGSADND
+1288 IGNGTADND

-1313 NTVNNANKSV
+1313 NTVNNTNKSV

-1344 LTSGYALTS
+1344 LTSGYSLTT
-1353 TITGSLVSTPDINTE
+1353 TITGSLLSTPEINTE

-1389 GNKFKIM
+1389 GNKFKLM
-1396 KVASSGTY
+1396 KVTSLGTY
-1404 KISIGIQAGYDMIFK
+1404 KISVGIQAGYDMIFK

-1435 DNTKTSWPIPQQG
+1435 DNTKTSWPTPQQG
-1448 TNISTSAKSFYFSAE
+1448 TNISTSAKSFYFPAE
-1463 SNTTCVQFTEIP
+1463 ANTTCVQFTEIP

>member
-111 EISRATQA
+111 EISRATLA

-143 QIDVLQAA
+143 QIDELQAA

-168 AGAWQEQ
+168 AGVWKEQ

-186 DSAYNPTGYED
+186 DSAYNPTGDED

-228 LDQYYSVS
+228 LDPYYSVS

-316 SAKFTN
+316 SAKFTH

-469 QGLYGNSFM
+469 QGLSGNSFM

-569 VLSITSEGTTYQA
+569 VLSITAEGTTYQA
-582 GNYISTANKTIAVTG
+582 GNYISTSNKTIAVTG

-638 SSFSAGESYI
+638 SSFSAC
-648 DGNYIHID
+648 
-656 TSNNSINLASSISS
+656 
-670 TNISANSSF
+670 
-679 LTTVSGI
+679 
-686 SAKFDN
+686 
-692 ISGKNV
+692 
-698 TVDYITAIN
+698 
-707 VNASNNLSGK
+707 
-717 NLTIDEYAKI
+717 
-727 SDISSTNINALS
+727 
-739 LTTNTA
+739 
-745 SGQSANFDNILG
+745 
-757 NNVSGTNIS
+757 
-766 GDKLTVNT
+766 
-774 SAKIV
+774 
-779 GISAT
+779 
-784 NVSSIN
+784 
-790 ITANSLSGNNTKFT
+790 
-804 DISATNIT
+804 
-812 GVYLSST
+812 
-819 NISAKNISGLDN
+819 
-831 ITAYSGAFNY
+831 
-841 IRGETLQGVTSS
+841 
-853 IDVDELISAVS
+853 
-864 SITGESN
+864 ESN

-886 NSATNHSFAQ
+886 
-896 GSANRSNNVSLAQG
+896 
-910 DSNSAYSKSFAQGKS
+910 
-925 NSANEN
+925 
-931 SFVQGISNTAG
+931 
-942 DGSFA
+942 
-947 QGDSNSANNKAFA
+947 
-960 QGYSNTAYYES
+960 
-971 FAQGQINRVSNYSI
+971 
-985 GQGQGNSAT
+985 NSAT

-1032 SDAVFVIGNGTADN
+1032 SDAVFVIGNGTADS

-1059 ITLINYPYN
+1059 ITLINYNNYS
-1068 DNQVDKIIISTTGV
+1068 NQVDKIIISTTGV
-1082 SGMYDHSHGGI
+1082 SGMYDHTHGGFVS
-1093 ELTGTYSSEW
+1093 TGEYSSEW

-1118 IKCDIGSNNSA
+1118 LKCDIGSNNSA

-1151 GSNNSAINNSLA
+1151 GSNNSAINDSLA

-1186 SQSFGQESYASAGGI
+1186 SQSFGQEAYASAGGI

-1224 KECVASS
+1224 KECVAND

-1238 NNTASNFS
+1238 NNTASYC
-1246 LAFGQNNT
+1246 
-1254 ASNFSV
+1254 SV
-1260 AFGLGISA
+1260 AFGFGISA
-1268 NDNQYIYG
+1268 NNNQYIYG
-1276 KYPSI
+1276 IYPIVGS
-1281 GGNTVFA
+1281 NTVFA
-1288 IGNGSADND
+1288 IGNGTADND

-1313 NTVNNANKSV
+1313 NTVNNTNKSV

-1344 LTSGYALTS
+1344 LTSGYSLTT
-1353 TITGSLVSTPDINTE
+1353 TITGSLLSTPEINTE

-1389 GNKFKIM
+1389 GNKFKLM
-1396 KVASSGTY
+1396 KVTSLGTY
-1404 KISIGIQAGYDMIFK
+1404 KISVGIQAGYDMIFK

-1435 DNTKTSWPIPQQG
+1435 DNTKTSWPTPQQG
-1448 TNISTSAKSFYFSAE
+1448 TNISTSAKSFYFPAE
-1463 SNTTCVQFTEIP
+1463 ANTTCVQFTEIP

>member
-9 KDEMNSTPRCI
+9 KDEMNSTPSCI
-20 PAKWNRFTVAD
+20 PAKWNRYTVAD

-69 ATRYSY
+69 AARYY
-75 DQYLSASISSLSGEF
+75 DDQYLSASISSLSGEF

-143 QIDVLQAA
+143 QIDELQAA

-168 AGAWQEQ
+168 TGAWQEQ

-186 DSAYNPTGYED
+186 DSAYNPTGDED

-228 LDQYYSVS
+228 LDPYYSVS

-316 SAKFTN
+316 SAKFTH

-469 QGLYGNSFM
+469 QGLSGNSFM

-569 VLSITSEGTTYQA
+569 VLSISAEGTTYQD
-582 GNYISTANKTIAVTG
+582 GDYISTANKTIAVTG

-638 SSFSAGESYI
+638 SSFSAGES
-648 DGNYIHID
+648 
-656 TSNNSINLASSISS
+656 
-670 TNISANSSF
+670 
-679 LTTVSGI
+679 
-686 SAKFDN
+686 
-692 ISGKNV
+692 
-698 TVDYITAIN
+698 
-707 VNASNNLSGK
+707 
-717 NLTIDEYAKI
+717 
-727 SDISSTNINALS
+727 
-739 LTTNTA
+739 
-745 SGQSANFDNILG
+745 
-757 NNVSGTNIS
+757 
-766 GDKLTVNT
+766 
-774 SAKIV
+774 
-779 GISAT
+779 
-784 NVSSIN
+784 
-790 ITANSLSGNNTKFT
+790 
-804 DISATNIT
+804 
-812 GVYLSST
+812 
-819 NISAKNISGLDN
+819 
-831 ITAYSGAFNY
+831 
-841 IRGETLQGVTSS
+841 
-853 IDVDELISAVS
+853 
-864 SITGESN
+864 N

-896 GSANRSNNVSLAQG
+896 GSANRSNNVSL
-910 DSNSAYSKSFAQGKS
+910 
-925 NSANEN
+925 
-931 SFVQGISNTAG
+931 
-942 DGSFA
+942 
-947 QGDSNSANNKAFA
+947 
-960 QGYSNTAYYES
+960 
-971 FAQGQINRVSNYSI
+971 
-985 GQGQGNSAT
+985 
-994 NCSIAQGLHNNASN
+994 AQGLHNNASN

-1059 ITLINYPYN
+1059 ITLINYNNYS
-1068 DNQVDKIIISTTGV
+1068 NQVDKIIISTTGV
-1082 SGMYDHSHGGI
+1082 SGMYDHTHGGVGS
-1093 ELTGTYSSEW
+1093 TGEYSSEW

-1118 IKCDIGSNNSA
+1118 LKCDIGSNNSA

-1224 KECVASS
+1224 KECVAND

-1238 NNTASNFS
+1238 NNTASYW
-1246 LAFGQNNT
+1246 
-1254 ASNFSV
+1254 SV

-1268 NDNQYIYG
+1268 NNNQYIYG
-1276 KYPSI
+1276 KYPI
-1281 GGNTVFA
+1281 VGGNTVFA
-1288 IGNGSADND
+1288 IGNGTADND

-1344 LTSGYALTS
+1344 LTSGYSLTT
-1353 TITGSLVSTPDINTE
+1353 TITGSLLSTPEINTE

-1396 KVASSGTY
+1396 KVTSLGTY
-1404 KISIGIQAGYDMIFK
+1404 KISVGIQAGYDMIFK

-1435 DNTKTSWPIPQQG
+1435 DNTNTSWPTPQQG
-1448 TNISTSAKSFYFSAE
+1448 TNISTSAKSFYFPAE
-1463 SNTTCVQFTEIP
+1463 ANTTCVQFTEIP

-1484 DSLGKHFIM
+1484 DALGKHFIM

>member
-9 KDEMNSTPRCI
+9 KDEMNSTPSCI

-37 KTLDQLMNRDDFLA
+37 KTLDQLMNRDNFLA

-57 NYVWKDALSSES
+57 NSGWKDALSSES

-75 DQYLSASISSLSGEF
+75 DQYLSASISSLSGGF

-111 EISRATQA
+111 EISRF
-119 ENNLSGRISIEET
+119 N
-132 ARSAADAKLQK
+132 
-143 QIDVLQAA
+143 
-151 TDVIAVFGTY
+151 
-161 PEFTAAS
+161 
-168 AGAWQEQ
+168 
-175 VTDNDFIKVLR
+175 
-186 DSAYNPTGYED
+186 
-197 ANTSDDDYYQ
+197 
-207 VYYQWHSSDHDG
+207 
-219 WNGWSAIGS
+219 
-228 LDQYYSVS
+228 
-236 EIDEYKKQIDSNFD
+236 
-250 SLSSTVADNFLSAN
+250 SLSSTVADKFLSAN

-272 NILIDYEQNKP
+272 NILIDYDENNP
-283 KITIKTKED
+283 KITINTKED
-292 VEFNNVSSKTVSS
+292 VEFNNVSSKNISA
-305 TNVTALTAQGN
+305 TNVTALTTLGN
-316 SAKFTN
+316 SAKYIE
-322 LSATN
+322 LSASGISSDSAIINTISCHSAHFDDIDISAIDLDN
-327 LNNVAISNLF
+327 IIAKNISATSSLSGKDLTISN
-337 GSAYSGAEASA
+337 SAK
-348 WIYANS
+348 IV
-354 AILDIQ
+354 
-360 PGYGLATGINE
+360 GISS
-371 EEHKVIGINQA
+371 
-382 HCAYNKYGLALGTY
+382 T
-396 CSAYSISIGNASFA
+396 
-410 FGESCYITGGQGTF
+410 
-424 AAGSNVN
+424 NV
-431 ITGKFSCGLGDTSN
+431 
-445 INGNYSY
+445 
-452 SIGEHNNLT
+452 
-461 SDRQYAFG
+461 
-469 QGLYGNSFM
+469 
-478 IGRYNEVEPN
+478 
-488 AQFVIGGGTTG
+488 
-499 AHEVTSHKNLLV
+499 
-511 IKNDVISARDFSAGD
+511 
-526 VSLSSLTNMSAFGN
+526 
-540 GITDTATYNLSAV
+540 
-553 KLSAGQ
+553 
-559 GIGFKNDTNG
+559 
-569 VLSITSEGTTYQA
+569 
-582 GNYISTANKTIAVTG
+582 
-597 DLITSAN
+597 
-604 AGSAASAWIN
+604 
-614 SKNSTIAFTTNFKGS
+614 
-629 NNVITGYGT
+629 
-638 SSFSAGESYI
+638 
-648 DGNYIHID
+648 
-656 TSNNSINLASSISS
+656 SS
-670 TNISANSSF
+670 TNISANSSI
-679 LTTVSGI
+679 LSTVAGI

-698 TVDYITAIN
+698 TVDYITSIN

-727 SDISSTNINALS
+727 SDISSTNINTLS

-784 NVSSIN
+784 NVSSNN

-812 GVYLSST
+812 GEYLSST
-819 NISAKNISGLDN
+819 NISAKNINADSGF
-831 ITAYSGAFNY
+831 FNY
-841 IRGETLQGVTSS
+841 LRGETLQGVTSS

-871 IYVRKDELECEIGTD
+871 IYVRKDELECEIG
-886 NSATNHSFAQ
+886 
-896 GSANRSNNVSLAQG
+896 SANTAIKQ
-910 DSNSAYSKSFAQGKS
+910 AFAQGKS

-931 SFVQGISNTAG
+931 SFVQGNSNTAV

-947 QGDSNSANNKAFA
+947 QGDSNSANIRAFA

-971 FAQGQINRVSNYSI
+971 FAQGQINRVSNYSM

-994 NCSIAQGLHNNASN
+994 NCSIAQGIHNNASN
-1008 TAQAFGDNLVIE
+1008 SAQAFGSNLIIE

-1032 SDAVFVIGNGTADN
+1032 SDAVFVIGNGTADS

-1082 SGMYDHSHGGI
+1082 SGMYNHSHGGI

-1129 SNDELVFMQGM
+1129 SDDELVFMQGM
-1140 SNYAYGNSLTQ
+1140 NNYASNKSLTQ
-1151 GSNNSAINNSLA
+1151 GSDNSAIFNSLA
-1163 QGYRNLASSNSI
+1163 QGYRNLASSKSI
-1175 AVGMNNSAYAN
+1175 AVGTNNTAYAN
-1186 SQSFGQESYASAGGI
+1186 SQSFGQEAYASAGGM
-1201 AINPHYWGSASPT
+1201 AINPHYWGSTSPT
-1214 KAINNSFAMG
+1214 KAIHNSFAMG
-1224 KECVASS
+1224 KECVAND

-1238 NNTASNFS
+1238 NNTASYWS
-1246 LAFGQNNT
+1246 MAFGQNNT

-1260 AFGLGISA
+1260 VFGLGISA

-1276 KYPSI
+1276 KYPTI
-1281 GGNTVFA
+1281 GRNTVFA
-1288 IGNGSADND
+1288 IGNGTADND

-1323 IINGHDKYIRSEEN
+1323 IINGHDRYIRSEEN

-1344 LTSGYALTS
+1344 LTSGYTLTS
-1353 TITGSLVSTPDINTE
+1353 TITGSLVSTPEINTE

-1396 KVASSGTY
+1396 KVASLGTY
-1404 KISIGIQAGYDMIFK
+1404 KISVGIQAGYDMIFK

-1435 DNTKTSWPIPQQG
+1435 NNTNTSWPTPQQG

-1463 SNTTCVQFTEIP
+1463 ANTTCVQFTEIP

>member
-1 MADLKKSI
+1 MADEVKKSI

-57 NYVWKDALSSES
+57 NSGWKDALSSES
-69 ATRYSY
+69 ATRYY
-75 DQYLSASISSLSGEF
+75 DDQYLSASISSLSGEF
-90 YTFSAD
+90 YTFSAN
-96 DYLPTVTSLSSLLNY
+96 DYYPTVTALRYDLNS
-111 EISRATQA
+111 EIERATQA

-143 QIDVLQAA
+143 QIDELQAA

-161 PEFTAAS
+161 DEFV
-168 AGAWQEQ
+168 AGSGDLG
-175 VTDNDFIKVLR
+175 VTDNDTIKVLR
-186 DSAYNPTGYED
+186 DYNYTPSASDEDYES
-197 ANTSDDDYYQ
+197 NDDDGFQ
-207 VYYQWHSSDHDG
+207 VYYEWHDPNAENPHTD

-228 LDQYYSVS
+228 LDPYYSVS
-236 EIDEYKKQIDSNFD
+236 EIDEYKKQIDSDFD
-250 SLSSTVADNFLSAN
+250 SLSSTVANNYLSAN
-264 ENAVSAGK
+264 KNAVSAGK

-316 SAKFTN
+316 SAKFTH

-371 EEHKVIGINQA
+371 EHKVIGINQA
-382 HCAYNKYGLALGTY
+382 HCTYNKYGLALGTY

-469 QGLYGNSFM
+469 QGLSGNSFM

-511 IKNDVISARDFSAGD
+511 IKNDVISARDFSAGN
-526 VSLSSLTNMSAFGN
+526 VSLSSLTNLSAFGN
-540 GITDTATYNLSAV
+540 GITDTATYNLSAI

-569 VLSITSEGTTYQA
+569 VLSISAEGTTYQD
-582 GNYISTANKTIAVTG
+582 GDYISTANKTIAVTG
-597 DLITSAN
+597 DLITSAE

-614 SKNSTIAFTTNFKGS
+614 SKNSTIAFTTNFNGS

-670 TNISANSSF
+670 TNISA
-679 LTTVSGI
+679 
-686 SAKFDN
+686 K
-692 ISGKNV
+692 
-698 TVDYITAIN
+698 
-707 VNASNNLSGK
+707 
-717 NLTIDEYAKI
+717 
-727 SDISSTNINALS
+727 NINAD
-739 LTTNTA
+739 
-745 SGQSANFDNILG
+745 SGF
-757 NNVSGTNIS
+757 
-766 GDKLTVNT
+766 
-774 SAKIV
+774 
-779 GISAT
+779 
-784 NVSSIN
+784 
-790 ITANSLSGNNTKFT
+790 
-804 DISATNIT
+804 
-812 GVYLSST
+812 
-819 NISAKNISGLDN
+819 
-831 ITAYSGAFNY
+831 FNY
-841 IRGETLQGVTSS
+841 LRGETLQGVTSS

-871 IYVRKDELECEIGTD
+871 IYVRKDELECEIGSA
-886 NSATNHSFAQ
+886 NSAIKQ
-896 GSANRSNNVSLAQG
+896 
-910 DSNSAYSKSFAQGKS
+910 SFAQGKS
-925 NSANEN
+925 NRANEN
-931 SFVQGISNTAG
+931 SFVQGNLNNAV

-947 QGDSNSANNKAFA
+947 QGDSNSSNIRAFA

-971 FAQGQINRVSNYSI
+971 FAQGQINRVSNYSM
-985 GQGQGNSAT
+985 GQGQENSAT
-994 NCSIAQGLHNNASN
+994 NCSIAQGIHNNASN
-1008 TAQAFGDNLVIE
+1008 SAQAFGSNLIIE

-1082 SGMYDHSHGGI
+1082 SGMYDHTRGGI
-1093 ELTGTYSSEW
+1093 ELTGEYSSEW

-1118 IKCDIGSNNSA
+1118 LKCDIGSNNSA
-1129 SNDELVFMQGM
+1129 SDDELVFMQGM
-1140 SNYAYGNSLTQ
+1140 SNYASNNSLTQ
-1151 GSNNSAINNSLA
+1151 GSNNSAIYNSLA
-1163 QGYRNLASSNSI
+1163 QGYRNLASSDSI
-1175 AVGMNNSAYAN
+1175 AVGTNNTAYNN
-1186 SQSFGQESYASAGGI
+1186 SQSFGQEAYASAGGM
-1201 AINPHYWGSASPT
+1201 AINPHYWGSTSPT

-1224 KECVASS
+1224 KECVATS

-1246 LAFGQNNT
+1246 IAFGSNNT

-1288 IGNGSADND
+1288 IGNGSADN
-1297 RSNYVSI
+1297 RIGNEFSI
-1304 NKYGTLNLK
+1304 NQYGTLKLK
-1313 NTVNNANKSV
+1313 NTVNNTNKSV

-1344 LTSGYALTS
+1344 LPSGYALTS
-1353 TITGSLVSTPDINTE
+1353 TITGSLLSTPKINTE

-1404 KISIGIQAGYDMIFK
+1404 KISVGIQAGYDMIFK

-1435 DNTKTSWPIPQQG
+1435 DNTNTSWPTPQQG
-1448 TNISTSAKSFYFSAE
+1448 KNISTSAKSFYFSAE

-1484 DSLGKHFIM
+1484 DSLGQHFIM

>member
-1 MADLKKSI
+1 MADEVKKSI
-9 KDEMNSTPRCI
+9 KDEMNSTPSCI

-51 DKIGEG
+51 TKIGEG
-57 NYVWKDALSSES
+57 NSGWKDDLSSES
-69 ATRYSY
+69 ATRYY
-75 DQYLSASISSLSGEF
+75 DDQYLSASISSLSGEF

-111 EISRATQA
+111 EISRATLA
-119 ENNLSGRISIEET
+119 ENNLSGRISLEET

-143 QIDVLQAA
+143 QIDELQAA

-161 PEFTAAS
+161 DEFV
-168 AGAWQEQ
+168 AGSGDLG
-175 VTDNDFIKVLR
+175 VTDNDTIKVLR
-186 DSAYNPTGYED
+186 DYNYTPSASDEDYES
-197 ANTSDDDYYQ
+197 NDDDGFQ
-207 VYYQWHSSDHDG
+207 VYYEWHDPNAENPHTD

-228 LDQYYSVS
+228 LDPYYSVS
-236 EIDEYKKQIDSNFD
+236 EIDEYKKQIDSDFD
-250 SLSSTVADNFLSAN
+250 SLSSTVANNYLSAN
-264 ENAVSAGK
+264 KNAVSAGK
-272 NILIDYEQNKP
+272 NILIDYDENNP
-283 KITIKTKED
+283 KITIKTDEN
-292 VEFNNVSSKTVSS
+292 VNFNNVSSKNISA
-305 TNVTALTAQGN
+305 TNVTALTALGN

-327 LNNVAISNLF
+327 LNNIAISNLF
-337 GSAYSGAEASA
+337 GSAYSGAAASA
-348 WIYANS
+348 WVSANS
-354 AILDIQ
+354 AHLDIQ
-360 PGYGLATGINE
+360 AGYGLETGE
-371 EEHKVIGINQA
+371 DEGHLVIGLHQD
-382 HCAYNKYGLALGTY
+382 HCDYNKYGLALGTY

-469 QGLYGNSFM
+469 QGLSGNSFM

-526 VSLSSLTNMSAFGN
+526 VSLSSLTNLSAFGN
-540 GITDTATYNLSAV
+540 GITDTATYNLSAI

-569 VLSITSEGTTYQA
+569 VLSISAEGTTYQD
-582 GNYISTANKTIAVTG
+582 GDYISTANKTIAVTG

-638 SSFSAGESYI
+638 SSFSAGES
-648 DGNYIHID
+648 
-656 TSNNSINLASSISS
+656 
-670 TNISANSSF
+670 
-679 LTTVSGI
+679 
-686 SAKFDN
+686 
-692 ISGKNV
+692 
-698 TVDYITAIN
+698 
-707 VNASNNLSGK
+707 
-717 NLTIDEYAKI
+717 
-727 SDISSTNINALS
+727 
-739 LTTNTA
+739 
-745 SGQSANFDNILG
+745 
-757 NNVSGTNIS
+757 
-766 GDKLTVNT
+766 
-774 SAKIV
+774 
-779 GISAT
+779 
-784 NVSSIN
+784 
-790 ITANSLSGNNTKFT
+790 
-804 DISATNIT
+804 
-812 GVYLSST
+812 
-819 NISAKNISGLDN
+819 
-831 ITAYSGAFNY
+831 
-841 IRGETLQGVTSS
+841 
-853 IDVDELISAVS
+853 
-864 SITGESN
+864 N
-871 IYVRKDELECEIGTD
+871 IYVRKDELECEIGSA
-886 NSATNHSFAQ
+886 NSAIKQ
-896 GSANRSNNVSLAQG
+896 
-910 DSNSAYSKSFAQGKS
+910 SFAQGKS

-942 DGSFA
+942 DDSFA
-947 QGDSNSANNKAFA
+947 QGYSNSANIRAFA

-1068 DNQVDKIIISTTGV
+1068 DTQVDKIIISTTGV
-1082 SGMYDHSHGGI
+1082 SGMYDHTRGGI
-1093 ELTGTYSSEW
+1093 ELTGEYSSKW

-1118 IKCDIGSNNSA
+1118 LKCDIGSNNSA
-1129 SNDELVFMQGM
+1129 SDNELVFMQGM
-1140 SNYAYGNSLTQ
+1140 SNYASNNSLTQ
-1151 GSNNSAINNSLA
+1151 GSNNSAIYNSLA

-1175 AVGMNNSAYAN
+1175 AVGTNNTAYNN
-1186 SQSFGQESYASAGGI
+1186 SQSFGQESYASAGGM

-1224 KECVASS
+1224 KECVATS

-1246 LAFGQNNT
+1246 IAFGSNNT

-1304 NKYGTLNLK
+1304 NQYGTLNLK

-1323 IINGHDKYIRSEEN
+1323 IINGHDRYIRSEEN

-1353 TITGSLVSTPDINTE
+1353 TITGSLLSTPKINTE

-1404 KISIGIQAGYDMIFK
+1404 KISVGIQAGYDMIFK

-1435 DNTKTSWPIPQQG
+1435 DNTNTSWPTPQQG
-1448 TNISTSAKSFYFSAE
+1448 KNISTSAKSFYFSAE
-1463 SNTTCVQFTEIP
+1463 ANTTCVQFTEIP

>member
-1 MADLKKSI
+1 MAYLKKSI
-9 KDEMNSTPRCI
+9 KDEMNSTVSCI

-37 KTLDQLMNRDDFLA
+37 NTLDKLMNRDDFLA
-51 DKIGEG
+51 TKIGEG
-57 NYVWKDALSSES
+57 NSGWKDDLSSES
-69 ATRYSY
+69 AARYY
-75 DQYLSASISSLSGEF
+75 DDQYLSASISSLSGEF

-111 EISRATQA
+111 EISRATQV

-143 QIDVLQAA
+143 QIDELQAA

-168 AGAWQEQ
+168 TGAWQEQ

-186 DSAYNPTGYED
+186 DSAYNPTGDED

-228 LDQYYSVS
+228 LDPYYSVS

-316 SAKFTN
+316 SAKFTH

-569 VLSITSEGTTYQA
+569 ILSITAEGTTYQA
-582 GNYISTANKTIAVTG
+582 GNYISTSNKTIAVTG

-638 SSFSAGESYI
+638 SSFSAGES
-648 DGNYIHID
+648 
-656 TSNNSINLASSISS
+656 
-670 TNISANSSF
+670 
-679 LTTVSGI
+679 
-686 SAKFDN
+686 
-692 ISGKNV
+692 
-698 TVDYITAIN
+698 
-707 VNASNNLSGK
+707 
-717 NLTIDEYAKI
+717 
-727 SDISSTNINALS
+727 
-739 LTTNTA
+739 
-745 SGQSANFDNILG
+745 
-757 NNVSGTNIS
+757 
-766 GDKLTVNT
+766 
-774 SAKIV
+774 
-779 GISAT
+779 
-784 NVSSIN
+784 
-790 ITANSLSGNNTKFT
+790 
-804 DISATNIT
+804 
-812 GVYLSST
+812 
-819 NISAKNISGLDN
+819 
-831 ITAYSGAFNY
+831 
-841 IRGETLQGVTSS
+841 
-853 IDVDELISAVS
+853 
-864 SITGESN
+864 N

-896 GSANRSNNVSLAQG
+896 GSANRSNNVSLA
-910 DSNSAYSKSFAQGKS
+910 
-925 NSANEN
+925 
-931 SFVQGISNTAG
+931 
-942 DGSFA
+942 
-947 QGDSNSANNKAFA
+947 
-960 QGYSNTAYYES
+960 
-971 FAQGQINRVSNYSI
+971 
-985 GQGQGNSAT
+985 QGQGNSAT

-1059 ITLINYPYN
+1059 ITLINYNNYS
-1068 DNQVDKIIISTTGV
+1068 NQVDKIIISTTGV
-1082 SGMYDHSHGGI
+1082 SGMYDHTHGGFVS
-1093 ELTGTYSSEW
+1093 TGEYSSEW

-1118 IKCDIGSNNSA
+1118 LKCDIGSNNSA

-1151 GSNNSAINNSLA
+1151 GSNNSAINYSLA

-1186 SQSFGQESYASAGGI
+1186 SQSFGQEAYASAGGI

-1224 KECVASS
+1224 KECVAND

-1238 NNTASNFS
+1238 NNTASNWS
-1246 LAFGQNNT
+1246 MAFGSNNT

-1281 GGNTVFA
+1281 GSNTVFA

-1304 NKYGTLNLK
+1304 NQYGTLNLK

-1323 IINGHDKYIRSEEN
+1323 IINGHDRYIRSEEN

-1344 LTSGYALTS
+1344 LTSGYGLTT
-1353 TITGSLVSTPDINTE
+1353 TITGSLLSTPEINTE

-1389 GNKFKIM
+1389 GNKFKLM
-1396 KVASSGTY
+1396 KVTSSGTY
-1404 KISIGIQAGYDMIFK
+1404 KISVGIQAGYDMIFK

-1435 DNTKTSWPIPQQG
+1435 DNTKTSWPTPQQG
-1448 TNISTSAKSFYFSAE
+1448 TNISTSAKSFYFPAE
-1463 SNTTCVQFTEIP
+1463 ANTTCVQFTEIP

>member
-9 KDEMNSTPRCI
+9 KDEMNSTPSCI

-51 DKIGEG
+51 TKIGEG

-69 ATRYSY
+69 AARYY
-75 DQYLSASISSLSGEF
+75 DDQYLSASISSLSGEF
-90 YTFSAD
+90 YTFSAN

-143 QIDVLQAA
+143 QIDELQAA

-161 PEFTAAS
+161 DEFV
-168 AGAWQEQ
+168 AGSGDLG
-175 VTDNDFIKVLR
+175 VTDNDTIKVLR
-186 DSAYNPTGYED
+186 DYNYTPSASDEDYES
-197 ANTSDDDYYQ
+197 NDDDGFQ
-207 VYYQWHSSDHDG
+207 VYYEWHDPNAENPHTD

-228 LDQYYSVS
+228 LDPYYSVS
-236 EIDEYKKQIDSNFD
+236 EIDEYKKQIDSDFD
-250 SLSSTVADNFLSAN
+250 SLSSTVANNYLSAN
-264 ENAVSAGK
+264 KNAVSAGK

-283 KITIKTKED
+283 KITIKTDEN
-292 VEFNNVSSKTVSS
+292 VNFNNVSSKNISA
-305 TNVTALTAQGN
+305 TNVTALTALGN

-327 LNNVAISNLF
+327 LNNIAISNLF
-337 GSAYSGAEASA
+337 GSAYSGAAASA
-348 WIYANS
+348 WVSANS
-354 AILDIQ
+354 AHLDIQ
-360 PGYGLATGINE
+360 AGYGLETGE
-371 EEHKVIGINQA
+371 DEGHLVIGLHQD
-382 HCAYNKYGLALGTY
+382 HCDYYGHSLALGSWSTANGDNSYAFGMSCVTIGGAALAIGDNAYATTGAVALGTY
-396 CSAYSISIGNASFA
+396 NSAMGKYSLALGYNSTAFNQFSIA
-410 FGESCYITGGQGTF
+410 
-424 AAGSNVN
+424 
-431 ITGKFSCGLGDTSN
+431 
-445 INGNYSY
+445 
-452 SIGEHNNLT
+452 
-461 SDRQYAFG
+461 
-469 QGLYGNSFM
+469 
-478 IGRYNEVEPN
+478 IGRGLSGEAPITLGTWNDNVAGATFIIGDGTGTQEGHDVVRKN
-488 AQFVIGGGTTG
+488 A
-499 AHEVTSHKNLLV
+499 LV
-511 IKNDVISARDFSAGD
+511 IKEGLVSGRDFSAGN
-526 VSLSSLTNMSAFGN
+526 VSLSSLTNLSAFGN
-540 GITDTATYNLSAV
+540 GITDTATYNLSAI

-569 VLSITSEGTTYQA
+569 VLSISAEGTTYQD
-582 GNYISTANKTIAVTG
+582 GDYISTANKTIAVTG

-638 SSFSAGESYI
+638 SSFSA
-648 DGNYIHID
+648 
-656 TSNNSINLASSISS
+656 
-670 TNISANSSF
+670 
-679 LTTVSGI
+679 
-686 SAKFDN
+686 
-692 ISGKNV
+692 
-698 TVDYITAIN
+698 
-707 VNASNNLSGK
+707 
-717 NLTIDEYAKI
+717 
-727 SDISSTNINALS
+727 
-739 LTTNTA
+739 
-745 SGQSANFDNILG
+745 
-757 NNVSGTNIS
+757 
-766 GDKLTVNT
+766 
-774 SAKIV
+774 
-779 GISAT
+779 
-784 NVSSIN
+784 
-790 ITANSLSGNNTKFT
+790 
-804 DISATNIT
+804 
-812 GVYLSST
+812 
-819 NISAKNISGLDN
+819 
-831 ITAYSGAFNY
+831 
-841 IRGETLQGVTSS
+841 
-853 IDVDELISAVS
+853 
-864 SITGESN
+864 GESN

-942 DGSFA
+942 DDSFA
-947 QGDSNSANNKAFA
+947 QGYSNSANIRAFA

-994 NCSIAQGLHNNASN
+994 NCSIAQGIHNNASN
-1008 TAQAFGDNLVIE
+1008 SAQAFGSNLIIE

-1068 DNQVDKIIISTTGV
+1068 DTQVDKIIISTTGV
-1082 SGMYDHSHGGI
+1082 SGMYDHTRGGI
-1093 ELTGTYSSEW
+1093 KLTGEYSSEW

-1118 IKCDIGSNNSA
+1118 LKCDIGSNNSA
-1129 SNDELVFMQGM
+1129 SDDELVFMQGM
-1140 SNYAYGNSLTQ
+1140 SNYASIYSLTQ
-1151 GSNNSAINNSLA
+1151 GSNNSAIYNSLA

-1175 AVGMNNSAYAN
+1175 AVGMNNTAYNN
-1186 SQSFGQESYASAGGI
+1186 SQSFGQEAYASAGGM
-1201 AINPHYWGSASPT
+1201 AINPHYWGSTSPT

-1224 KECVASS
+1224 KECVATS

-1238 NNTASNFS
+1238 NNTASNWS
-1246 LAFGQNNT
+1246 MAFGQNNT

-1288 IGNGSADND
+1288 IGNGSADNY

-1304 NKYGTLNLK
+1304 NKYGTLYLK
-1313 NTVNNANKSV
+1313 NTVNNVNKSV
-1323 IINGHDKYIRSEEN
+1323 IINGHDRYIRSEEN

-1344 LTSGYALTS
+1344 LTSGYGLTS
-1353 TITGSLVSTPDINTE
+1353 TITESLLSTPEINTE

-1404 KISIGIQAGYDMIFK
+1404 KISVGIQAGYDMIFK

-1435 DNTKTSWPIPQQG
+1435 DKTNTSWPTPQQG
-1448 TNISTSAKSFYFSAE
+1448 KNISTSAKSFYFSAE
-1463 SNTTCVQFTEIP
+1463 ANTTCVQFTEIP

>member
-20 PAKWNRFTVAD
+20 PAKWNRYTVAD

-57 NYVWKDALSSES
+57 NSGWKDALSSES

-96 DYLPTVTSLSSLLNY
+96 DYLPTVTALRYDLNS
-111 EISRATQA
+111 EIERATLA
-119 ENNLSGRISIEET
+119 ETTLSGRISLEVT

-143 QIDVLQAA
+143 QIDELQAA

-168 AGAWQEQ
+168 TGAWKEQ

-186 DSAYNPTGYED
+186 DSAYNPTGDED

-228 LDQYYSVS
+228 LDPYYSVS

-272 NILIDYEQNKP
+272 NILIDYDENNP
-283 KITIKTKED
+283 KITINTKAD
-292 VEFNNVSSKTVSS
+292 VEFTTVSS
-305 TNVTALTAQGN
+305 
-316 SAKFTN
+316 
-322 LSATN
+322 
-327 LNNVAISNLF
+327 
-337 GSAYSGAEASA
+337 
-348 WIYANS
+348 
-354 AILDIQ
+354 
-360 PGYGLATGINE
+360 
-371 EEHKVIGINQA
+371 
-382 HCAYNKYGLALGTY
+382 
-396 CSAYSISIGNASFA
+396 
-410 FGESCYITGGQGTF
+410 
-424 AAGSNVN
+424 
-431 ITGKFSCGLGDTSN
+431 
-445 INGNYSY
+445 
-452 SIGEHNNLT
+452 
-461 SDRQYAFG
+461 
-469 QGLYGNSFM
+469 
-478 IGRYNEVEPN
+478 
-488 AQFVIGGGTTG
+488 
-499 AHEVTSHKNLLV
+499 
-511 IKNDVISARDFSAGD
+511 
-526 VSLSSLTNMSAFGN
+526 N
-540 GITDTATYNLSAV
+540 GI
-553 KLSAGQ
+553 
-559 GIGFKNDTNG
+559 
-569 VLSITSEGTTYQA
+569 
-582 GNYISTANKTIAVTG
+582 
-597 DLITSAN
+597 
-604 AGSAASAWIN
+604 
-614 SKNSTIAFTTNFKGS
+614 
-629 NNVITGYGT
+629 
-638 SSFSAGESYI
+638 
-648 DGNYIHID
+648 
-656 TSNNSINLASSISS
+656 
-670 TNISANSSF
+670 
-679 LTTVSGI
+679 
-686 SAKFDN
+686 
-692 ISGKNV
+692 
-698 TVDYITAIN
+698 
-707 VNASNNLSGK
+707 
-717 NLTIDEYAKI
+717 
-727 SDISSTNINALS
+727 
-739 LTTNTA
+739 
-745 SGQSANFDNILG
+745 
-757 NNVSGTNIS
+757 
-766 GDKLTVNT
+766 
-774 SAKIV
+774 
-779 GISAT
+779 
-784 NVSSIN
+784 
-790 ITANSLSGNNTKFT
+790 
-804 DISATNIT
+804 
-812 GVYLSST
+812 SST
-819 NISAKNISGLDN
+819 NISAKNINADSG
-831 ITAYSGAFNY
+831 YFNY
-841 IRGETLQGVTSS
+841 LRGETLQGVTSS

-871 IYVRKDELECEIGTD
+871 IYVRKDELECEIG
-886 NSATNHSFAQ
+886 
-896 GSANRSNNVSLAQG
+896 SANTTIKQ
-910 DSNSAYSKSFAQGKS
+910 SFAQGKS

-931 SFVQGISNTAG
+931 SFVQGVSNTAG

-947 QGDSNSANNKAFA
+947 QGDSNSANIRAFA

-971 FAQGQINRVSNYSI
+971 FAHGQINRVSNYSI

-994 NCSIAQGLHNNASN
+994 NCSIAQGIHNNASN
-1008 TAQAFGDNLVIE
+1008 SAQAFGSNLIIE

-1046 ARNDLMVVDNSAA
+1046 TRNDLMVVDNSAA
-1059 ITLINYPYN
+1059 ITLINYNNYS
-1068 DNQVDKIIISTTGV
+1068 NQVDKIIISTTGV
-1082 SGMYDHSHGGI
+1082 SGMYDHTHGGFVS
-1093 ELTGTYSSEW
+1093 TGEYSSEW

-1118 IKCDIGSNNSA
+1118 LKCDIGSNNSA

-1151 GSNNSAINNSLA
+1151 GSNNSAINDSLA

-1186 SQSFGQESYASAGGI
+1186 SQSFGQEAYASAGGI

-1224 KECVASS
+1224 KECVAND

-1238 NNTASNFS
+1238 NNTASYWS
-1246 LAFGQNNT
+1246 MAFGQNNT
-1254 ASNFSV
+1254 ASDWSV

-1268 NDNQYIYG
+1268 NNNQYIYG
-1276 KYPSI
+1276 KYPI
-1281 GGNTVFA
+1281 VGGNTVFA
-1288 IGNGSADND
+1288 IGNGTADND

-1344 LTSGYALTS
+1344 LTSGYSLTT
-1353 TITGSLVSTPDINTE
+1353 TITGSLLSTPEINTE

-1389 GNKFKIM
+1389 GNKFKLM
-1396 KVASSGTY
+1396 KVTSLGTY
-1404 KISIGIQAGYDMIFK
+1404 KISVGIQAGYDMIFK

-1448 TNISTSAKSFYFSAE
+1448 TNISTSAKSFYFPAE
-1463 SNTTCVQFTEIP
+1463 ANTTCVQFTEIP

>member
-9 KDEMNSTPRCI
+9 KDEMNSTVSCI

-51 DKIGEG
+51 TKIGEG
-57 NYVWKDALSSES
+57 NSGWKDDLSSES
-69 ATRYSY
+69 AARYY
-75 DQYLSASISSLSGEF
+75 DDQYLSASISSLSGEF

-96 DYLPTVTSLSSLLNY
+96 DYYSTVTALRYDLNS
-111 EISRATQA
+111 EIERATLA
-119 ENNLSGRISIEET
+119 ETTLSGRISLEET

-143 QIDVLQAA
+143 QIDELQAA

-161 PEFTAAS
+161 DEFV
-168 AGAWQEQ
+168 AGSGDLG
-175 VTDNDFIKVLR
+175 VTDNDTIKVLR
-186 DSAYNPTGYED
+186 DYNYTPSASDEDYES
-197 ANTSDDDYYQ
+197 NDDDGFQ
-207 VYYQWHSSDHDG
+207 VYYEWHDPNAENPHTD

-228 LDQYYSVS
+228 LDPYYSVS

-250 SLSSTVADNFLSAN
+250 SLSSTVANNYLSAN

-272 NILIDYEQNKP
+272 NILIDYDENNP

-292 VEFNNVSSKTVSS
+292 VEFNNVSSKNISA
-305 TNVTALTAQGN
+305 TNVTALTALGN
-316 SAKFTN
+316 SAKFTH

-327 LNNVAISNLF
+327 LNNIAISNLF

-469 QGLYGNSFM
+469 QGLSGNSFM

-569 VLSITSEGTTYQA
+569 VLSITAEGTTYQA
-582 GNYISTANKTIAVTG
+582 GNYISTSNKTIAVTG

-614 SKNSTIAFTTNFKGS
+614 SKNSTIAFTTNFNGS

-670 TNISANSSF
+670 TNISA
-679 LTTVSGI
+679 
-686 SAKFDN
+686 K
-692 ISGKNV
+692 
-698 TVDYITAIN
+698 
-707 VNASNNLSGK
+707 
-717 NLTIDEYAKI
+717 
-727 SDISSTNINALS
+727 NINAD
-739 LTTNTA
+739 
-745 SGQSANFDNILG
+745 SGF
-757 NNVSGTNIS
+757 
-766 GDKLTVNT
+766 
-774 SAKIV
+774 
-779 GISAT
+779 
-784 NVSSIN
+784 
-790 ITANSLSGNNTKFT
+790 
-804 DISATNIT
+804 
-812 GVYLSST
+812 
-819 NISAKNISGLDN
+819 
-831 ITAYSGAFNY
+831 FNY
-841 IRGETLQGVTSS
+841 LRGETLQGVTSS

-871 IYVRKDELECEIGTD
+871 IYVRKDELECEIGSA
-886 NSATNHSFAQ
+886 NSAIKQ
-896 GSANRSNNVSLAQG
+896 
-910 DSNSAYSKSFAQGKS
+910 SFAQGKS
-925 NSANEN
+925 NRANEN
-931 SFVQGISNTAG
+931 SFVQGNLNNAV

-947 QGDSNSANNKAFA
+947 QGDSNSSNIRAFA

-971 FAQGQINRVSNYSI
+971 FAQGQINRVSNYSM
-985 GQGQGNSAT
+985 GQGQENSAT
-994 NCSIAQGLHNNASN
+994 NCSIAQGIHNNASN
-1008 TAQAFGDNLVIE
+1008 SAQAFGSNLIIE

-1068 DNQVDKIIISTTGV
+1068 DTQVDKIIISTTGV
-1082 SGMYDHSHGGI
+1082 SGMYDHTRGGI
-1093 ELTGTYSSEW
+1093 ELTGEYSSEW

-1118 IKCDIGSNNSA
+1118 LKCDIGSNNSA
-1129 SNDELVFMQGM
+1129 SDDELVFMQGM
-1140 SNYAYGNSLTQ
+1140 SNYASNNSLTQ
-1151 GSNNSAINNSLA
+1151 GSNNSAIYNSLA

-1175 AVGMNNSAYAN
+1175 AVGTNNTAYNN
-1186 SQSFGQESYASAGGI
+1186 SQSFGQEAYASAGGMS
-1201 AINPHYWGSASPT
+1201 INPHYWGSTSPT

-1224 KECVASS
+1224 KECVATS

-1246 LAFGQNNT
+1246 IAFGSNNT

-1304 NKYGTLNLK
+1304 NQYGTLNLK
-1313 NTVNNANKSV
+1313 NAVNNANKSV
-1323 IINGHDKYIRSEEN
+1323 IINGHDRYIRSEEN

-1353 TITGSLVSTPDINTE
+1353 TITGSLLSTPKINTE

-1404 KISIGIQAGYDMIFK
+1404 KISVGIQAGYDMIFK

-1435 DNTKTSWPIPQQG
+1435 DNTNTSWPTPQQG
-1448 TNISTSAKSFYFSAE
+1448 KNISTSAKSFYFSAE
-1463 SNTTCVQFTEIP
+1463 ANTTCVQFTEIP

-1493 IKNHSEV
+1493 IKNHSDV

>member
-9 KDEMNSTPRCI
+9 KDEMNRTPRCI

-111 EISRATQA
+111 EISRATQV

-143 QIDVLQAA
+143 QIDELQAA

-168 AGAWQEQ
+168 AGVWKEQ

-186 DSAYNPTGYED
+186 DSAYNPTGDED

-228 LDQYYSVS
+228 LDPYYSVS

-264 ENAVSAGK
+264 ENSVSAGK

-305 TNVTALTAQGN
+305 TNVTTLTAQGN
-316 SAKFTN
+316 SAKFTH

-348 WIYANS
+348 WVSANS

-469 QGLYGNSFM
+469 QGLSGNSFM
-478 IGRYNEVEPN
+478 LGRYNEVEPN

-569 VLSITSEGTTYQA
+569 VLSISAEGTTYQA
-582 GNYISTANKTIAVTG
+582 GNYISTSNKTIAVTG

-638 SSFSAGESYI
+638 SSFSAGES
-648 DGNYIHID
+648 
-656 TSNNSINLASSISS
+656 
-670 TNISANSSF
+670 
-679 LTTVSGI
+679 
-686 SAKFDN
+686 
-692 ISGKNV
+692 
-698 TVDYITAIN
+698 
-707 VNASNNLSGK
+707 
-717 NLTIDEYAKI
+717 
-727 SDISSTNINALS
+727 
-739 LTTNTA
+739 
-745 SGQSANFDNILG
+745 
-757 NNVSGTNIS
+757 
-766 GDKLTVNT
+766 
-774 SAKIV
+774 
-779 GISAT
+779 
-784 NVSSIN
+784 
-790 ITANSLSGNNTKFT
+790 
-804 DISATNIT
+804 
-812 GVYLSST
+812 
-819 NISAKNISGLDN
+819 
-831 ITAYSGAFNY
+831 
-841 IRGETLQGVTSS
+841 
-853 IDVDELISAVS
+853 
-864 SITGESN
+864 N

-896 GSANRSNNVSLAQG
+896 GSANRSNNVSLA
-910 DSNSAYSKSFAQGKS
+910 
-925 NSANEN
+925 
-931 SFVQGISNTAG
+931 
-942 DGSFA
+942 
-947 QGDSNSANNKAFA
+947 
-960 QGYSNTAYYES
+960 
-971 FAQGQINRVSNYSI
+971 
-985 GQGQGNSAT
+985 QGQGNSAT

-1059 ITLINYPYN
+1059 ITLINYNNYS
-1068 DNQVDKIIISTTGV
+1068 NQVDKIIISTTGV
-1082 SGMYDHSHGGI
+1082 SGMYDHTHGGFVS
-1093 ELTGTYSSEW
+1093 TGEYSSEW

-1118 IKCDIGSNNSA
+1118 LKCDIGSNNSA
-1129 SNDELVFMQGM
+1129 SNDDLVFMQGM
-1140 SNYAYGNSLTQ
+1140 SNYAYDNSLTQ

-1186 SQSFGQESYASAGGI
+1186 SQSFGQEAYASAGGI

-1224 KECVASS
+1224 KECVAND

-1238 NNTASNFS
+1238 NNTASYW
-1246 LAFGQNNT
+1246 
-1254 ASNFSV
+1254 SV

-1268 NDNQYIYG
+1268 NNNQYIYG
-1276 KYPSI
+1276 IYPIVGS
-1281 GGNTVFA
+1281 NTVFA
-1288 IGNGSADND
+1288 IGNGTADND

-1313 NTVNNANKSV
+1313 NTVNNTNKSV
-1323 IINGHDKYIRSEEN
+1323 IINGHDRYIRSEEN

-1344 LTSGYALTS
+1344 LTSGYSLTT
-1353 TITGSLVSTPDINTE
+1353 TITGSLLSTPEINTE

-1389 GNKFKIM
+1389 GNKFKLM
-1396 KVASSGTY
+1396 KVVSSGTY
-1404 KISIGIQAGYDMIFK
+1404 KISVGIQAGYDMIFK

-1435 DNTKTSWPIPQQG
+1435 DNTKTSWPTPQQG
-1448 TNISTSAKSFYFSAE
+1448 TNISTSAKSFYFPAE
-1463 SNTTCVQFTEIP
+1463 ANTTCVQFTEIP

>member
-1 MADLKKSI
+1 MADVVKNGLSADPSRI
-9 KDEMNSTPRCI
+9 AS
-20 PAKWNRFTVAD
+20 KWDRNTVAD
-31 GDWMQA
+31 GSWLQ
-37 KTLDQLMNRDDFLA
+37 KYTLNPLTARDYYLA
-51 DKIGEG
+51 SAI
-57 NYVWKDALSSES
+57 DALGSAAGDTSSVLS
-69 ATRYSY
+69 AAISSVSSIHDEYIN
-75 DQYLSASISSLSGEF
+75 YLSATISGDISGHINYVSGHVNTLSSDLK
-90 YTFSAD
+90 TSAD
-96 DYLPTVTSLSSLLNY
+96 KLLQK
-111 EISRATQA
+111 ID
-119 ENNLSGRISIEET
+119 EET
-132 ARSAADAKLQK
+132 GRAKKSETEINKRL
-143 QIDVLQAA
+143 DNMEAA
-151 TDVIAVFGTY
+151 TDVINVYGSWDDFSSNSG
-161 PEFTAAS
+161 ELFTVS
-168 AGAWQEQ
+168 GI
-175 VTDNDFIKVLR
+175 TDNDIIKILN
-186 DSAYNPTGYED
+186 DKNEYPNEMFQHT
-197 ANTSDDDYYQ
+197 Q
-207 VYYQWHSSDHDG
+207 QISSGHQTYFR
-219 WNGWSAIGS
+219 WINSAIPETAHIKP
-228 LDQYYSVS
+228 LDPASGYWDFIGYVDPYYTTTQ
-236 EIDEYKKQIDSNFD
+236 IDEYLDHINGDFD
-250 SLSSTVADNFLSAN
+250 SLSATVANNYLSAN
-264 ENAVSAGK
+264 KNAVSAGK
-272 NILIDYEQNKP
+272 NILIDYDENNS
-283 KITIKTKED
+283 KITINTKAD
-292 VEFNNVSSKTVSS
+292 VEFTTVSS
-305 TNVTALTAQGN
+305 NGFSGTNISG
-316 SAKFTN
+316 
-322 LSATN
+322 
-327 LNNVAISNLF
+327 LNQHDTIDNLF
-337 GSAYSGAEASA
+337 GSAYSGAAASA
-348 WIYANS
+348 WVSANS
-354 AILDIQ
+354 AHLDIQ
-360 PGYGLATGINE
+360 AGYGLETGE
-371 EEHKVIGINQA
+371 DEGHLVIGLHQD
-382 HCAYNKYGLALGTY
+382 HCDYYGHSLALGSWSTANGDNSYAFGMSCVTIGGAALAIGDNAYSTTGAVALGTY
-396 CSAYSISIGNASFA
+396 NSAMGKYSLALGYNSTAFNQFSIA
-410 FGESCYITGGQGTF
+410 
-424 AAGSNVN
+424 
-431 ITGKFSCGLGDTSN
+431 
-445 INGNYSY
+445 
-452 SIGEHNNLT
+452 
-461 SDRQYAFG
+461 
-469 QGLYGNSFM
+469 
-478 IGRYNEVEPN
+478 IGRGLSGEAPITLGTWNDNVAGATFIIGDGTGTQEGHDVIRKN
-488 AQFVIGGGTTG
+488 A
-499 AHEVTSHKNLLV
+499 LV
-511 IKNDVISARDFSAGD
+511 IKDGLVSGRDFSAGN
-526 VSLSSLTNMSAFGN
+526 VSLSSLTNLSAFGN
-540 GITDTATYNLSAV
+540 GITNTATFNLSAV

-569 VLSITSEGTTYQA
+569 VLSISAEGTTYQD
-582 GNYISTANKTIAVTG
+582 GDYISTANKTIAVTG
-597 DLITSAN
+597 DLITSAE

-614 SKNSTIAFTTNFKGS
+614 SKNNTIAFTTNFNGS

-679 LTTVSGI
+679 LSTVSGI

-698 TVDYITAIN
+698 TVDY
-707 VNASNNLSGK
+707 
-717 NLTIDEYAKI
+717 
-727 SDISSTNINALS
+727 
-739 LTTNTA
+739 
-745 SGQSANFDNILG
+745 
-757 NNVSGTNIS
+757 
-766 GDKLTVNT
+766 
-774 SAKIV
+774 
-779 GISAT
+779 
-784 NVSSIN
+784 

-831 ITAYSGAFNY
+831 INADSGYFNY
-841 IRGETLQGVTSS
+841 LRGETLQGVTSS

-871 IYVRKDELECEIGTD
+871 IYVRKDELECEIGSA
-886 NSATNHSFAQ
+886 NSAIKQA
-896 GSANRSNNVSLAQG
+896 
-910 DSNSAYSKSFAQGKS
+910 FAQGKS

-931 SFVQGISNTAG
+931 SFVQGVSNTAG

-947 QGDSNSANNKAFA
+947 QGHNNSANSRALA

-971 FAQGQINRVSNYSI
+971 FAQGQINRVSNYSM

-1008 TAQAFGDNLVIE
+1008 SAQAFGSNLIIE

-1068 DNQVDKIIISTTGV
+1068 DGQVDKIIISTTGV
-1082 SGMYDHSHGGI
+1082 SGMYDHIRGGVGG
-1093 ELTGTYSSEW
+1093 TGEYSSEW
-1103 SNICNIENKYVPLSA
+1103 SKICNIENKYVPLSA

-1129 SNDELVFMQGM
+1129 SDDELVFMQGM
-1140 SNYAYGNSLTQ
+1140 DNYASNNSLSQ
-1151 GSNNSAINNSLA
+1151 GSNNSAIYYSLA
-1163 QGYRNLASSNSI
+1163 QGYRNLVSSNSI
-1175 AVGMNNSAYAN
+1175 AVGINNTAYAN
-1186 SQSFGQESYASAGGI
+1186 SQSFGEEAYASAGGM

-1224 KECVASS
+1224 KECVAND

-1238 NNTASNFS
+1238 NNTASYW
-1246 LAFGQNNT
+1246 
-1254 ASNFSV
+1254 SV

-1268 NDNQYIYG
+1268 NDNQYIFG

-1288 IGNGSADND
+1288 IGNGIADND

-1323 IINGHDKYIRSEEN
+1323 IINGHDRYIRSEEN

-1353 TITGSLVSTPDINTE
+1353 TITGSLVSTPEINTE

-1396 KVASSGTY
+1396 KVTSLGTY
-1404 KISIGIQAGYDMIFK
+1404 KISVGIQAGYDMIFK

-1435 DNTKTSWPIPQQG
+1435 DNTETSWPTPQQG
-1448 TNISTSAKSFYFSAE
+1448 TNISTSSKSFYFSAE

-1484 DSLGKHFIM
+1484 DALGKHFIM

>member
-9 KDEMNSTPRCI
+9 KDEMNSTPSCI
-20 PAKWNRFTVAD
+20 PAKWNRYTVAD

-51 DKIGEG
+51 TKIGEG

-69 ATRYSY
+69 AARYY
-75 DQYLSASISSLSGEF
+75 DDQYLSASISSLSGEF
-90 YTFSAD
+90 YTFSAN

-143 QIDVLQAA
+143 QIDELQAA

-161 PEFTAAS
+161 DEFV
-168 AGAWQEQ
+168 AGSGDLG
-175 VTDNDFIKVLR
+175 VTDNDTIKVLR
-186 DSAYNPTGYED
+186 DYNYTPSASDEDYES
-197 ANTSDDDYYQ
+197 NDDDGFQ
-207 VYYQWHSSDHDG
+207 VYYEWHDPNAENPHTD

-228 LDQYYSVS
+228 LDPYYSVS
-236 EIDEYKKQIDSNFD
+236 EIDEYKKQIDSDFD
-250 SLSSTVADNFLSAN
+250 SLSSTVANNYLSAN
-264 ENAVSAGK
+264 KNAVSAGK

-283 KITIKTKED
+283 KITIKTDEN
-292 VEFNNVSSKTVSS
+292 VNFNNVSSKNISA
-305 TNVTALTAQGN
+305 TNVTALTALGN

-327 LNNVAISNLF
+327 LNNIAISNLF
-337 GSAYSGAEASA
+337 GSAYSGAAASA
-348 WIYANS
+348 WVSANS
-354 AILDIQ
+354 AHLDIQ
-360 PGYGLATGINE
+360 AGYGLETGE
-371 EEHKVIGINQA
+371 DEGHLVIGLHQD
-382 HCAYNKYGLALGTY
+382 HCDYYGHSLALGSWSTANGDNSYAFGMSCVTIGGAALAIGDNAYATTGAVALGTY
-396 CSAYSISIGNASFA
+396 NSAMGKYSLALGYNSTAFNQFSIA
-410 FGESCYITGGQGTF
+410 
-424 AAGSNVN
+424 
-431 ITGKFSCGLGDTSN
+431 
-445 INGNYSY
+445 
-452 SIGEHNNLT
+452 
-461 SDRQYAFG
+461 
-469 QGLYGNSFM
+469 
-478 IGRYNEVEPN
+478 IGRGLSGEAPITLGTWNDNVAGATFIIGDGTGTQEGHDVVRKN
-488 AQFVIGGGTTG
+488 A
-499 AHEVTSHKNLLV
+499 LV
-511 IKNDVISARDFSAGD
+511 IKEGLVSGRDFSAGN
-526 VSLSSLTNMSAFGN
+526 VSLSSLTNLSAFGN

-569 VLSITSEGTTYQA
+569 VLSISAEGTTYQD
-582 GNYISTANKTIAVTG
+582 GDYISTANKTIAVTG

-638 SSFSAGESYI
+638 SSFSA
-648 DGNYIHID
+648 
-656 TSNNSINLASSISS
+656 
-670 TNISANSSF
+670 
-679 LTTVSGI
+679 
-686 SAKFDN
+686 
-692 ISGKNV
+692 
-698 TVDYITAIN
+698 
-707 VNASNNLSGK
+707 
-717 NLTIDEYAKI
+717 
-727 SDISSTNINALS
+727 
-739 LTTNTA
+739 
-745 SGQSANFDNILG
+745 
-757 NNVSGTNIS
+757 
-766 GDKLTVNT
+766 
-774 SAKIV
+774 
-779 GISAT
+779 
-784 NVSSIN
+784 
-790 ITANSLSGNNTKFT
+790 
-804 DISATNIT
+804 
-812 GVYLSST
+812 
-819 NISAKNISGLDN
+819 
-831 ITAYSGAFNY
+831 
-841 IRGETLQGVTSS
+841 
-853 IDVDELISAVS
+853 
-864 SITGESN
+864 GESN

-942 DGSFA
+942 DDSFA
-947 QGDSNSANNKAFA
+947 QGYSNSANIRAFA

-994 NCSIAQGLHNNASN
+994 NCSIAQGIHNNASN
-1008 TAQAFGDNLVIE
+1008 SAQAFGSNLIIE

-1068 DNQVDKIIISTTGV
+1068 DTQVDKIIISTTGV
-1082 SGMYDHSHGGI
+1082 SGMYDHTRGGI
-1093 ELTGTYSSEW
+1093 KLTGEYSSEW

-1118 IKCDIGSNNSA
+1118 LKCDIGSNNSA
-1129 SNDELVFMQGM
+1129 SDDELVFMQGM
-1140 SNYAYGNSLTQ
+1140 SNYASIYSLTQ
-1151 GSNNSAINNSLA
+1151 GSNNSAIYNSLA

-1186 SQSFGQESYASAGGI
+1186 SQSFGQEAYASAGGM
-1201 AINPHYWGSASPT
+1201 AINPHYWGSTSPT

-1224 KECVASS
+1224 KECVATS

-1238 NNTASNFS
+1238 NNTASNWS
-1246 LAFGQNNT
+1246 MAFGQNNT

-1288 IGNGSADND
+1288 IGNGSADNY

-1304 NKYGTLNLK
+1304 NKYGTLYLK
-1313 NTVNNANKSV
+1313 NTVNNVNKSV
-1323 IINGHDKYIRSEEN
+1323 IINGHDRYIRSEEN

-1344 LTSGYALTS
+1344 LTSGYGLTS
-1353 TITGSLVSTPDINTE
+1353 TITESLLSTPEINTE

-1404 KISIGIQAGYDMIFK
+1404 KISVGIQAGYDMIFK

-1435 DNTKTSWPIPQQG
+1435 DKTNTSWPTPQQG
-1448 TNISTSAKSFYFSAE
+1448 KNISTSAKSFYFSAE
-1463 SNTTCVQFTEIP
+1463 ANTTCVQFTEIP

>member
-111 EISRATQA
+111 EISRATLA

-143 QIDVLQAA
+143 QIDELQAA

-168 AGAWQEQ
+168 AGVWKEQ

-186 DSAYNPTGYED
+186 DSAYNPTGDED

-228 LDQYYSVS
+228 LDPYYSVS

-272 NILIDYEQNKP
+272 NILIDYEKNKP

-316 SAKFTN
+316 SAKFTH

-469 QGLYGNSFM
+469 QGLSGNSFM

-569 VLSITSEGTTYQA
+569 VLSITAEGTTYQA
-582 GNYISTANKTIAVTG
+582 GNYISTSNKTIAVTG

-638 SSFSAGESYI
+638 SSFSAC
-648 DGNYIHID
+648 
-656 TSNNSINLASSISS
+656 
-670 TNISANSSF
+670 
-679 LTTVSGI
+679 
-686 SAKFDN
+686 
-692 ISGKNV
+692 
-698 TVDYITAIN
+698 
-707 VNASNNLSGK
+707 
-717 NLTIDEYAKI
+717 
-727 SDISSTNINALS
+727 
-739 LTTNTA
+739 
-745 SGQSANFDNILG
+745 
-757 NNVSGTNIS
+757 
-766 GDKLTVNT
+766 
-774 SAKIV
+774 
-779 GISAT
+779 
-784 NVSSIN
+784 
-790 ITANSLSGNNTKFT
+790 
-804 DISATNIT
+804 
-812 GVYLSST
+812 
-819 NISAKNISGLDN
+819 
-831 ITAYSGAFNY
+831 
-841 IRGETLQGVTSS
+841 
-853 IDVDELISAVS
+853 
-864 SITGESN
+864 ESN

-886 NSATNHSFAQ
+886 
-896 GSANRSNNVSLAQG
+896 
-910 DSNSAYSKSFAQGKS
+910 
-925 NSANEN
+925 
-931 SFVQGISNTAG
+931 
-942 DGSFA
+942 
-947 QGDSNSANNKAFA
+947 
-960 QGYSNTAYYES
+960 
-971 FAQGQINRVSNYSI
+971 
-985 GQGQGNSAT
+985 NSAT

-1032 SDAVFVIGNGTADN
+1032 SDAVFVIGNGTADS

-1059 ITLINYPYN
+1059 ITLINYNNYS
-1068 DNQVDKIIISTTGV
+1068 NQVDKIIISTTGV
-1082 SGMYDHSHGGI
+1082 SGMYDHTHGGFVS
-1093 ELTGTYSSEW
+1093 TGEYSSEW

-1118 IKCDIGSNNSA
+1118 LKCDIGSNNSA

-1186 SQSFGQESYASAGGI
+1186 SQSFGQEAYASAGGI

-1224 KECVASS
+1224 KECVAND

-1238 NNTASNFS
+1238 NNTASYC
-1246 LAFGQNNT
+1246 
-1254 ASNFSV
+1254 SV
-1260 AFGLGISA
+1260 AFGFGISA
-1268 NDNQYIYG
+1268 NNNQYIYG
-1276 KYPSI
+1276 IYPIVGS
-1281 GGNTVFA
+1281 NTVFA
-1288 IGNGSADND
+1288 IGNGTADND

-1313 NTVNNANKSV
+1313 NTVNNTNKSV

-1344 LTSGYALTS
+1344 LTSGYSLTT
-1353 TITGSLVSTPDINTE
+1353 TITGSLLSTPEINTE

-1389 GNKFKIM
+1389 GNKFKLM
-1396 KVASSGTY
+1396 KVTSLGTY
-1404 KISIGIQAGYDMIFK
+1404 KISVGIQAGYDMIFK

-1435 DNTKTSWPIPQQG
+1435 DNTKTSWPTPQQG
-1448 TNISTSAKSFYFSAE
+1448 TNISTSAKSFYFPAE
-1463 SNTTCVQFTEIP
+1463 ANTTCVQFTEIP

>member
-9 KDEMNSTPRCI
+9 KDEMNSTPSCI
-20 PAKWNRFTVAD
+20 PAKWNRYTVAD

-143 QIDVLQAA
+143 QIDELQAA

-168 AGAWQEQ
+168 TGAWQEQ

-186 DSAYNPTGYED
+186 DSAYNPTGDED

-228 LDQYYSVS
+228 LDPYYSVS

-316 SAKFTN
+316 SAKFTH

-469 QGLYGNSFM
+469 QGLSGNSFM

-569 VLSITSEGTTYQA
+569 VLSISAEGTTYQD
-582 GNYISTANKTIAVTG
+582 GDYISTANKTIAVTG

-638 SSFSAGESYI
+638 SSFSAGES
-648 DGNYIHID
+648 
-656 TSNNSINLASSISS
+656 
-670 TNISANSSF
+670 
-679 LTTVSGI
+679 
-686 SAKFDN
+686 
-692 ISGKNV
+692 
-698 TVDYITAIN
+698 
-707 VNASNNLSGK
+707 
-717 NLTIDEYAKI
+717 
-727 SDISSTNINALS
+727 
-739 LTTNTA
+739 
-745 SGQSANFDNILG
+745 
-757 NNVSGTNIS
+757 
-766 GDKLTVNT
+766 
-774 SAKIV
+774 
-779 GISAT
+779 
-784 NVSSIN
+784 
-790 ITANSLSGNNTKFT
+790 
-804 DISATNIT
+804 
-812 GVYLSST
+812 
-819 NISAKNISGLDN
+819 
-831 ITAYSGAFNY
+831 
-841 IRGETLQGVTSS
+841 
-853 IDVDELISAVS
+853 
-864 SITGESN
+864 N

-896 GSANRSNNVSLAQG
+896 GSANRSNNVSL
-910 DSNSAYSKSFAQGKS
+910 
-925 NSANEN
+925 
-931 SFVQGISNTAG
+931 
-942 DGSFA
+942 
-947 QGDSNSANNKAFA
+947 
-960 QGYSNTAYYES
+960 
-971 FAQGQINRVSNYSI
+971 
-985 GQGQGNSAT
+985 
-994 NCSIAQGLHNNASN
+994 AQGLHNNASN

-1059 ITLINYPYN
+1059 ITLINYNNYS
-1068 DNQVDKIIISTTGV
+1068 NQVDKIIISTTGV
-1082 SGMYDHSHGGI
+1082 SGMYDHTHGGFVS
-1093 ELTGTYSSEW
+1093 TGEYSSEW

-1118 IKCDIGSNNSA
+1118 LKCDIGSNNSA

-1224 KECVASS
+1224 KECVAND

-1281 GGNTVFA
+1281 GSNTVFA
-1288 IGNGSADND
+1288 IGNGSADNY

-1304 NKYGTLNLK
+1304 NQYGTLNLK

-1323 IINGHDKYIRSEEN
+1323 IINGHDRYIRSEEN

-1353 TITGSLVSTPDINTE
+1353 TITESLLSTPKINTE

-1375 DSDYLNMWVPTGTS
+1375 DSDYLNMWVPTGTT

-1404 KISIGIQAGYDMIFK
+1404 KISVGIQAGYDMIFK

-1435 DNTKTSWPIPQQG
+1435 DNTNTSWPTPQQG
-1448 TNISTSAKSFYFSAE
+1448 TNISTSAKSFYFPSEA
-1463 SNTTCVQFTEIP
+1463 NTTCVQFTEIP

-1484 DSLGKHFIM
+1484 DALGKHFIM

>member
-1 MADLKKSI
+1 MADEVKKSI
-9 KDEMNSTPRCI
+9 KDEMNSTLSCI
-20 PAKWNRFTVAD
+20 PAKWNRYTVAD

-37 KTLDQLMNRDDFLA
+37 KTLDQLINRDDFLA

-69 ATRYSY
+69 ATRYSE
-75 DQYLSASISSLSGEF
+75 DQYLSASLTALSGEF

-143 QIDVLQAA
+143 QIDELQAA

-168 AGAWQEQ
+168 TGVWKEQ

-186 DSAYNPTGYED
+186 DSAYNPTGDED
-197 ANTSDDDYYQ
+197 ANTRDDDYYQ

-228 LDQYYSVS
+228 LDPYYSVS

-264 ENAVSAGK
+264 KNAVSAGK

-292 VEFNNVSSKTVSS
+292 VEFTTVSS
-305 TNVTALTAQGN
+305 NGFSGTNISG
-316 SAKFTN
+316 
-322 LSATN
+322 
-327 LNNVAISNLF
+327 LNQHDTIDNLF
-337 GSAYSGAEASA
+337 CSAYSGA
-348 WIYANS
+348 
-354 AILDIQ
+354 
-360 PGYGLATGINE
+360 
-371 EEHKVIGINQA
+371 
-382 HCAYNKYGLALGTY
+382 
-396 CSAYSISIGNASFA
+396 
-410 FGESCYITGGQGTF
+410 
-424 AAGSNVN
+424 
-431 ITGKFSCGLGDTSN
+431 
-445 INGNYSY
+445 
-452 SIGEHNNLT
+452 
-461 SDRQYAFG
+461 
-469 QGLYGNSFM
+469 
-478 IGRYNEVEPN
+478 
-488 AQFVIGGGTTG
+488 
-499 AHEVTSHKNLLV
+499 
-511 IKNDVISARDFSAGD
+511 
-526 VSLSSLTNMSAFGN
+526 
-540 GITDTATYNLSAV
+540 
-553 KLSAGQ
+553 
-559 GIGFKNDTNG
+559 
-569 VLSITSEGTTYQA
+569 
-582 GNYISTANKTIAVTG
+582 
-597 DLITSAN
+597 
-604 AGSAASAWIN
+604 AASAWIN
-614 SKNSTIAFTTNFKGS
+614 SKNSTIAFTTNFNGS
-629 NNVITGYGT
+629 NNVITGYGS

-670 TNISANSSF
+670 TNISA
-679 LTTVSGI
+679 
-686 SAKFDN
+686 K
-692 ISGKNV
+692 
-698 TVDYITAIN
+698 
-707 VNASNNLSGK
+707 
-717 NLTIDEYAKI
+717 
-727 SDISSTNINALS
+727 NINAD
-739 LTTNTA
+739 
-745 SGQSANFDNILG
+745 SGF
-757 NNVSGTNIS
+757 
-766 GDKLTVNT
+766 
-774 SAKIV
+774 
-779 GISAT
+779 
-784 NVSSIN
+784 
-790 ITANSLSGNNTKFT
+790 
-804 DISATNIT
+804 
-812 GVYLSST
+812 
-819 NISAKNISGLDN
+819 
-831 ITAYSGAFNY
+831 FNY
-841 IRGETLQGVTSS
+841 LRGETLQGVTSS

-871 IYVRKDELECEIGTD
+871 IYVRKDELECEIG
-886 NSATNHSFAQ
+886 
-896 GSANRSNNVSLAQG
+896 SANTTIKQ
-910 DSNSAYSKSFAQGKS
+910 SFAQGKS

-931 SFVQGISNTAG
+931 SFVQGVSNTAG

-947 QGDSNSANNKAFA
+947 HGDSNSANNKAFA

-971 FAQGQINRVSNYSI
+971 FAQGQINRVSNYSM

-994 NCSIAQGLHNNASN
+994 NCSIAQGIHNNASN
-1008 TAQAFGDNLVIE
+1008 SAQAFGSNLIIE

-1032 SDAVFVIGNGTADN
+1032 SDAVFVIGNGTADS

-1093 ELTGTYSSEW
+1093 EFTGTYSSEW
-1103 SNICNIENKYVPLSA
+1103 SNFCNIENKYVPLSA
-1118 IKCDIGSNNSA
+1118 INCDIGRNNSA
-1129 SNDELVFMQGM
+1129 SDDDLVFMQGM
-1140 SNYAYGNSLTQ
+1140 HNYASNNSLTQ
-1151 GSNNSAINNSLA
+1151 GSNNSAIYYSLA

-1186 SQSFGQESYASAGGI
+1186 SQSFGEEAYASAGGI
-1201 AINPHYWGSASPT
+1201 AINPHYWGSTSPT

-1224 KECVASS
+1224 KECVATS
-1231 DSLAFGQ
+1231 D
-1238 NNTASNFS
+1238 S

-1281 GGNTVFA
+1281 GSNTVFA

-1323 IINGHDKYIRSEEN
+1323 IINGHDRYIRSEEN

-1353 TITGSLVSTPDINTE
+1353 TITGSLVSTPEINTE

-1396 KVASSGTY
+1396 KVASLGTY

-1435 DNTKTSWPIPQQG
+1435 DNTKTSWPTPQQG
-1448 TNISTSAKSFYFSAE
+1448 TNISTSSKSFYFSAE
-1463 SNTTCVQFTEIP
+1463 ANTTCVQFTEIP

>member
-1 MADLKKSI
+1 MADEVKKSI
-9 KDEMNSTPRCI
+9 KDEMNRTPSCI
-20 PAKWNRFTVAD
+20 PAKWNRYTVAD

-57 NYVWKDALSSES
+57 NSGWKDDLSSES
-69 ATRYSY
+69 AARYY
-75 DQYLSASISSLSGEF
+75 DDQYLSASISSLSGEF
-90 YTFSAD
+90 YTFSAN
-96 DYLPTVTSLSSLLNY
+96 DYYPTVTALRYNLNS
-111 EISRATQA
+111 EIERATQA

-143 QIDVLQAA
+143 QIDELQAA

-161 PEFTAAS
+161 DEFV
-168 AGAWQEQ
+168 AGSGDLG
-175 VTDNDFIKVLR
+175 VTDNDTIKVLR
-186 DSAYNPTGYED
+186 DYNYTPSASDEDYES
-197 ANTSDDDYYQ
+197 NDDDGFQ
-207 VYYQWHSSDHDG
+207 VYYEWHDPNAENPHTD

-228 LDQYYSVS
+228 LDPYYSVS

-250 SLSSTVADNFLSAN
+250 SLSSTVANNYLSAN
-264 ENAVSAGK
+264 KNAVSAGK
-272 NILIDYEQNKP
+272 NILIDYDENHP
-283 KITIKTKED
+283 KITIKTDEN
-292 VEFNNVSSKTVSS
+292 VNFNNVSSKNISA
-305 TNVTALTAQGN
+305 TNVTALTALGN

-327 LNNVAISNLF
+327 LNNIAISNLF
-337 GSAYSGAEASA
+337 GSAYSGAAASA
-348 WIYANS
+348 WVSANS
-354 AILDIQ
+354 AHLDIQ
-360 PGYGLATGINE
+360 AGYGLETGE
-371 EEHKVIGINQA
+371 DEGHLVIGLHQD
-382 HCAYNKYGLALGTY
+382 HCDYYGHSLALGSWSTANGDNSYAFGMSCVTIGGAALAIGDNAYATTGAVALGTY
-396 CSAYSISIGNASFA
+396 NSAMGKYSLALGYNSTAFNQFSIA
-410 FGESCYITGGQGTF
+410 
-424 AAGSNVN
+424 
-431 ITGKFSCGLGDTSN
+431 
-445 INGNYSY
+445 
-452 SIGEHNNLT
+452 
-461 SDRQYAFG
+461 
-469 QGLYGNSFM
+469 
-478 IGRYNEVEPN
+478 IGRGLSGEAPITLGTWNDNVAGATFIIGDGTGTQEGHDVVRKN
-488 AQFVIGGGTTG
+488 A
-499 AHEVTSHKNLLV
+499 LV
-511 IKNDVISARDFSAGD
+511 IKEGLVSGRDFSAGN
-526 VSLSSLTNMSAFGN
+526 VSLSSLTNLSAFGN
-540 GITDTATYNLSAV
+540 GITDTATYNLSAI

-569 VLSITSEGTTYQA
+569 VLSISAEGTTYQD
-582 GNYISTANKTIAVTG
+582 GDYISTANKTIAVTG
-597 DLITSAN
+597 DLITSAE

-670 TNISANSSF
+670 TNISA
-679 LTTVSGI
+679 
-686 SAKFDN
+686 K
-692 ISGKNV
+692 
-698 TVDYITAIN
+698 
-707 VNASNNLSGK
+707 
-717 NLTIDEYAKI
+717 
-727 SDISSTNINALS
+727 NINAD
-739 LTTNTA
+739 
-745 SGQSANFDNILG
+745 SGF
-757 NNVSGTNIS
+757 
-766 GDKLTVNT
+766 
-774 SAKIV
+774 
-779 GISAT
+779 
-784 NVSSIN
+784 
-790 ITANSLSGNNTKFT
+790 
-804 DISATNIT
+804 
-812 GVYLSST
+812 
-819 NISAKNISGLDN
+819 
-831 ITAYSGAFNY
+831 FNY
-841 IRGETLQGVTSS
+841 LRGETLQGVTSS

-871 IYVRKDELECEIGTD
+871 IYVRKDELECEIGSA
-886 NSATNHSFAQ
+886 NSAIKQ
-896 GSANRSNNVSLAQG
+896 
-910 DSNSAYSKSFAQGKS
+910 SFAQGKS

-942 DGSFA
+942 DDSFA
-947 QGDSNSANNKAFA
+947 QGYSNSANIRAFA

-971 FAQGQINRVSNYSI
+971 FAQGQINRVSNYSM

-994 NCSIAQGLHNNASN
+994 NCSIAQGIHNNASN
-1008 TAQAFGDNLVIE
+1008 SAQAFGSNLIIE

-1032 SDAVFVIGNGTADN
+1032 SDAVFVIGNGTADS

-1068 DNQVDKIIISTTGV
+1068 DTQVDKIIISTTGV
-1082 SGMYDHSHGGI
+1082 SGMYDHTRGGI
-1093 ELTGTYSSEW
+1093 ELTGEYSSEW

-1118 IKCDIGSNNSA
+1118 LKCDIGSNNSA
-1129 SNDELVFMQGM
+1129 SDDELVFMQGM
-1140 SNYAYGNSLTQ
+1140 SNYASNNSLTQ
-1151 GSNNSAINNSLA
+1151 GSNNSAIFNSLA
-1163 QGYRNLASSNSI
+1163 QGYRNLASSDSI
-1175 AVGMNNSAYAN
+1175 AVGTNNTAYNN
-1186 SQSFGQESYASAGGI
+1186 SQSFGQEAYASAGGM
-1201 AINPHYWGSASPT
+1201 AINPHYWGSTSPT

-1224 KECVASS
+1224 KECVATS

-1246 LAFGQNNT
+1246 IAFGSNNT

-1304 NKYGTLNLK
+1304 NKYGTLYLK
-1313 NTVNNANKSV
+1313 NTVNNVNKSV
-1323 IINGHDKYIRSEEN
+1323 IINGHDRYIRSEEN

-1344 LTSGYALTS
+1344 LTSGYGLTS
-1353 TITGSLVSTPDINTE
+1353 TITGSLLSTPEINTE

-1404 KISIGIQAGYDMIFK
+1404 KISVGIQAGYDMIFK

-1435 DNTKTSWPIPQQG
+1435 DNTNTSWPTPQQG
-1448 TNISTSAKSFYFSAE
+1448 KNISTSAKSFYFSAE

>member
-37 KTLDQLMNRDDFLA
+37 NTLDQLMNRDDFLA
-51 DKIGEG
+51 NKIGEG
-57 NYVWKDALSSES
+57 NSGWKDDLSSES
-69 ATRYSY
+69 AARYY
-75 DQYLSASISSLSGEF
+75 DDQYLSASISSLSGEF
-90 YTFSAD
+90 YTFSAN
-96 DYLPTVTSLSSLLNY
+96 DYYPTVTALRYDLNS
-111 EISRATQA
+111 EIERATQS

-143 QIDVLQAA
+143 QIDELQAA

-161 PEFTAAS
+161 DEFV
-168 AGAWQEQ
+168 AGSGDLG
-175 VTDNDFIKVLR
+175 VTDNDTIKVLR
-186 DSAYNPTGYED
+186 DYNYTPSASDEDYES
-197 ANTSDDDYYQ
+197 NDDDGFQ
-207 VYYQWHSSDHDG
+207 VYYEWHDPNAENPHTD

-228 LDQYYSVS
+228 LDPYYSVS
-236 EIDEYKKQIDSNFD
+236 EIDEYKKQIDSDFD
-250 SLSSTVADNFLSAN
+250 SLSSTVANNYLSAN
-264 ENAVSAGK
+264 KNAVSAGK
-272 NILIDYEQNKP
+272 NILIDYDENNP
-283 KITIKTKED
+283 KITIKTDEN
-292 VEFNNVSSKTVSS
+292 VNFNNVSSKNISA
-305 TNVTALTAQGN
+305 TNVTALTALGN

-327 LNNVAISNLF
+327 LNNIAISNLF
-337 GSAYSGAEASA
+337 GSAYSGAAASA
-348 WIYANS
+348 WVSANS
-354 AILDIQ
+354 AHLDIQ
-360 PGYGLATGINE
+360 AGYGLETGE
-371 EEHKVIGINQA
+371 DEGHLVIGLHQD
-382 HCAYNKYGLALGTY
+382 HCDYYGHSLALGSWSTANGDNSYAFGMSCVTIGGAALAIGDNAYATTGAVALGTY
-396 CSAYSISIGNASFA
+396 NSAMGKYSLALGYNSTAFNQFSIA
-410 FGESCYITGGQGTF
+410 
-424 AAGSNVN
+424 
-431 ITGKFSCGLGDTSN
+431 
-445 INGNYSY
+445 
-452 SIGEHNNLT
+452 
-461 SDRQYAFG
+461 
-469 QGLYGNSFM
+469 
-478 IGRYNEVEPN
+478 IGRGLSGEAPITLGTWNDNVAGATFIIGDGTGTQEGHDVVRKN
-488 AQFVIGGGTTG
+488 A
-499 AHEVTSHKNLLV
+499 LV
-511 IKNDVISARDFSAGD
+511 IKEGLVSGRDFSAGD
-526 VSLSSLTNMSAFGN
+526 VSLSSLTNLSAFGN
-540 GITDTATYNLSAV
+540 GITDTATYNLSAI

-569 VLSITSEGTTYQA
+569 VLSISAEGTTYQD
-582 GNYISTANKTIAVTG
+582 GDYISTANKTIAVTG

-638 SSFSAGESYI
+638 SSFSAGES
-648 DGNYIHID
+648 
-656 TSNNSINLASSISS
+656 
-670 TNISANSSF
+670 
-679 LTTVSGI
+679 
-686 SAKFDN
+686 
-692 ISGKNV
+692 
-698 TVDYITAIN
+698 
-707 VNASNNLSGK
+707 
-717 NLTIDEYAKI
+717 
-727 SDISSTNINALS
+727 
-739 LTTNTA
+739 
-745 SGQSANFDNILG
+745 
-757 NNVSGTNIS
+757 
-766 GDKLTVNT
+766 
-774 SAKIV
+774 
-779 GISAT
+779 
-784 NVSSIN
+784 
-790 ITANSLSGNNTKFT
+790 
-804 DISATNIT
+804 
-812 GVYLSST
+812 
-819 NISAKNISGLDN
+819 
-831 ITAYSGAFNY
+831 
-841 IRGETLQGVTSS
+841 
-853 IDVDELISAVS
+853 
-864 SITGESN
+864 N
-871 IYVRKDELECEIGTD
+871 IYVRKDELECEIGSA
-886 NSATNHSFAQ
+886 NSAIKQ
-896 GSANRSNNVSLAQG
+896 
-910 DSNSAYSKSFAQGKS
+910 SFAQGKS
-925 NSANEN
+925 NRANEN
-931 SFVQGISNTAG
+931 SFVQGNLNNAV

-947 QGDSNSANNKAFA
+947 QGDSNSSNIRAFA

-971 FAQGQINRVSNYSI
+971 FAQGQINRVSNYSM

-994 NCSIAQGLHNNASN
+994 NCSIAQGIHNNASN
-1008 TAQAFGDNLVIE
+1008 SAQAFGSNLIIE

-1082 SGMYDHSHGGI
+1082 SGMYDHTRGGI
-1093 ELTGTYSSEW
+1093 ELTGEYSSKW

-1118 IKCDIGSNNSA
+1118 LKCDIGSNNSA
-1129 SNDELVFMQGM
+1129 SDDELVFMQGM
-1140 SNYAYGNSLTQ
+1140 SNYASNNSLTQ
-1151 GSNNSAINNSLA
+1151 GSNNSAIYNSLA

-1175 AVGMNNSAYAN
+1175 AVGTNNTAYNN
-1186 SQSFGQESYASAGGI
+1186 SQSFGQEAYASAGGM
-1201 AINPHYWGSASPT
+1201 AINPHYWGSTSPT

-1224 KECVASS
+1224 KECVATS

-1246 LAFGQNNT
+1246 IAFGSNNT

-1288 IGNGSADND
+1288 IGNGSADNY

-1304 NKYGTLNLK
+1304 NKYGTLYLK

-1323 IINGHDKYIRSEEN
+1323 IINGHDRYIRSEEN

-1353 TITGSLVSTPDINTE
+1353 TITGPLLSTPEINTE

-1404 KISIGIQAGYDMIFK
+1404 KISVGIQAGYDMIFK

-1435 DNTKTSWPIPQQG
+1435 DKTNTSWPTPQQG

-1463 SNTTCVQFTEIP
+1463 ANTTCVQFTEIP